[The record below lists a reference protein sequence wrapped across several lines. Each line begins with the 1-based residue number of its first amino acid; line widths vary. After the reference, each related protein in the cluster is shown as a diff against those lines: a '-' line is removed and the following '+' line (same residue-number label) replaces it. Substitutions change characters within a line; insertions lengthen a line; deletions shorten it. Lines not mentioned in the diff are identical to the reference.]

1 MGKTVTSVVSAGL
14 MIAGVIATGGLG
26 TALIVAGIAVQA
38 ASAFIFKD
46 KVPGSGYRDQSERK
60 QMLRSASAPE
70 TVVVGKTMMSG
81 LLFFAEEEE
90 GEQDENEELYMA
102 LAIASHPIHKL
113 GQIYFNDD
121 KIEDLGDNAQYE
133 FHNGRTEADPYL
145 LKHAPSWKED
155 MIGRGLAWLRLT
167 LRFDQ
172 EKFPYGVPNVKSE
185 LWGKEIYDPRTEKT
199 AWSNNGALVILDYY
213 RHYLG
218 VPDSDIDWNAFKVA
232 ADICDETVQTPDG
245 KSEPRYTLNGAYELE
260 ESPASVLEMMHK
272 CIAGEPTYIAG
283 KHGILMQVYNGP
295 ALLTIDESQIIDTVT
310 VTPELSLR
318 DATNAI
324 YGTFVDAEQQYNKTD
339 FEPVVI
345 EEWIEEDGLEIKENM
360 DYRFVTSPYQANRL
374 ANLYLRKKR
383 AGRRIQLRMNLDGY
397 AYRPGDV
404 VKLEL
409 PSLGISDLEF
419 RIADWKFHPSEGVEI
434 TLEEDGP
441 YIYEDLASKP
451 FVRPPFT
458 KLPTGGVPAP
468 INLAFVPLSVTD
480 IVQGYISWQNVASD
494 IRYNTVNI
502 LQNDKVIQ
510 SIQVPGERV
519 DINGLTRGTYRVE
532 VRAINVAGAMSAP
545 AISDFAIQAPPA
557 PIGVEITPG
566 MFSLTASPR
575 QGDSAV
581 FGYTFEFWFSEKKLA
596 NLSENEVITKT
607 NKVGQGQFWTKDNLK
622 AGTDYWFYVR
632 TVNSYGK
639 SQFVEAV
646 GQASGTPK
654 DMLDELGNNFLTAEA
669 GQIMQEQIDFSKEA
683 IAELEL
689 DTIDVK
695 QKVVSIDRDVEAVN
709 EAVMMNTKFTTEV
722 HFSLKEEVADR
733 KAEIFRIEQ
742 VQVTDREAAARWQE
756 QITAKVDYNASEIL
770 NIKDA
775 QSSYEKATAQ
785 QISQVK
791 ADVDG
796 VKSRVTT
803 VETATAD
810 LKQSQA
816 KFEQSTTA
824 EFGEMRGY
832 ITHFE
837 TSLSNVEL
845 AVSEAIMQTTAQVN
859 QHSSEL
865 LQSKA
870 DVKRIANAT
879 ATNEKATAE
888 LAESVKAHYE
898 DSQAEFVDV
907 RKSIAEK
914 DKAHSER
921 TEQVRAELGK
931 NINANKEEIDKTNK
945 ELSDISAA
953 VTTNTKAIAETDKTL
968 TELEQVSSSRFD
980 SNEATIA
987 NIQNTQAN
995 AESSQAET
1003 TLQLAAQQNE
1013 QGSELLRAKASI
1025 RETNKII
1032 VDNDK
1037 AYAQKFT
1044 QIDAQLGENG
1054 ARFTRVE
1061 EALADTQQSVAKSI
1075 ERLDARFDEQEGMIE
1090 EKMQATFKQTG
1101 DGVVTHSINI
1111 TIVHNNVKY
1120 NAAGQVISAQ
1130 VKNGKLESFI
1140 GYNAN
1145 NFAWY
1150 NPVNGKMELFM
1161 AAKNGQLFIRD
1172 LFIEDGSITN
1182 AKIGNVIQS
1191 NNYLNGRPSWIINKN
1206 GFAEFQNIKARGEI
1220 EATSGRLKNVVIE
1233 ESCDIL
1239 GKLKVENL
1247 EGNIVTVTQDVYHNL
1262 SFSHSNIVELFKV
1275 KRRTQKCFIW
1285 VQGALTPYEVIP
1297 GGSSRVENRS
1307 AFAYRAPGYDSNGGE
1322 ADIYIDGVIQ
1332 PRPNIY
1338 NMRGTSVSDTYA
1350 VNEFVLELSPGEGVA
1365 SIGIKIPRLNSETTR
1380 FIMRARI
1387 IVFPDNQDVIFN

>member
-260 ESPASVLEMMHK
+260 ESPASVLEIMHK

-345 EEWIEEDGLEIKENM
+345 EEWVEEDGLEIKENM

-404 VKLEL
+404 IKLEL

-502 LQNDKVIQ
+502 LQNGKVIQ

-566 MFSLTASPR
+566 MFSLTAYPK

-607 NKVGQGQFWTKDNLK
+607 NKVGQGNFWTQENLK
-622 AGTDYWFYVR
+622 AGHTYYFYIR
-632 TVNSYGK
+632 TINSYGK
-639 SQFVEAV
+639 SVFVEA
-646 GQASGTPK
+646 SGVPVSLPT
-654 DMLDELGNNFLTAEA
+654 DIFDDLDNTVRETEAFKQLSEELKWNTE
-669 GQIMQEQIDFSKEA
+669 S
-683 IAELEL
+683 IAELTNATYSL
-689 DTIDVK
+689 STDVLRYSANAQAGITQLQQLRVSDNEAWAQDIK
-695 QKVVSIDRDVEAVN
+695 RVYASIDENA
-709 EAVMMNTKFTTEV
+709 
-722 HFSLKEEVADR
+722 
-733 KAEIFRIEQ
+733 AE
-742 VQVTDREAAARWQE
+742 
-756 QITAKVDYNASEIL
+756 
-770 NIKDA
+770 
-775 QSSYEKATAQ
+775 
-785 QISQVK
+785 
-791 ADVDG
+791 
-796 VKSRVTT
+796 
-803 VETATAD
+803 
-810 LKQSQA
+810 
-816 KFEQSTTA
+816 
-824 EFGEMRGY
+824 
-832 ITHFE
+832 
-837 TSLSNVEL
+837 
-845 AVSEAIMQTTAQVN
+845 
-859 QHSSEL
+859 
-865 LQSKA
+865 
-870 DVKRIANAT
+870 VKRA
-879 ATNEKATAE
+879 
-888 LAESVKAHYE
+888 
-898 DSQAEFVDV
+898 
-907 RKSIAEK
+907 
-914 DKAHSER
+914 
-921 TEQVRAELGK
+921 
-931 NINANKEEIDKTNK
+931 
-945 ELSDISAA
+945 
-953 VTTNTKAIAETDKTL
+953 
-968 TELEQVSSSRFD
+968 
-980 SNEATIA
+980 
-987 NIQNTQAN
+987 QN
-995 AESSQAET
+995 S
-1003 TLQLAAQQNE
+1003 
-1013 QGSELLRAKASI
+1013 
-1025 RETNKII
+1025 I
-1032 VDNDK
+1032 VDLNK
-1037 AYAQKFT
+1037 AFAE
-1044 QIDAQLGENG
+1044 D
-1054 ARFTRVE
+1054 RTRV
-1061 EALADTQQSVAKSI
+1061 Q
-1075 ERLDARFDEQEGMIE
+1075 ARFDEQEGMIE
-1090 EKMQATFKQTG
+1090 EKMQATFKQSG

-1111 TIVHNNVKY
+1111 TIKHNGVSY

-1130 VKNGKLESFI
+1130 VKNGKLESYI

-1161 AAKNGQLFIRD
+1161 YAKNGQLFIRD

-1262 SFSHSNIVELFKV
+1262 SFSHNNIVELFKV

-1285 VQGALTPYEVIP
+1285 VQGALNPYERIP
-1297 GGSSRVENRS
+1297 NNGVKPENRS
-1307 AFAYRAPGYDSNGGE
+1307 AFAYRAPFYRNGAGA

-1332 PRPNIY
+1332 PRPSIY
-1338 NMRGTSVSDTYA
+1338 NMEDTSTSDFYA

-1365 SIGIKIPRLNSETTR
+1365 SIGIKIPQGGSETTR

>member
-1 MGKTVTSVVSAGL
+1 
-14 MIAGVIATGGLG
+14 
-26 TALIVAGIAVQA
+26 
-38 ASAFIFKD
+38 
-46 KVPGSGYRDQSERK
+46 
-60 QMLRSASAPE
+60 
-70 TVVVGKTMMSG
+70 
-81 LLFFAEEEE
+81 
-90 GEQDENEELYMA
+90 MA

-404 VKLEL
+404 IKLEL

-458 KLPTGGVPAP
+458 KLPTGGVAAP

-502 LQNDKVIQ
+502 LQNGKVIQ

-557 PIGVEITPG
+557 PISVEITPG

-607 NKVGQGQFWTKDNLK
+607 NKVGQGNFWTQENLK
-622 AGTDYWFYVR
+622 AGHTYYFYIR
-632 TVNSYGK
+632 TINSYGK
-639 SQFVEAV
+639 SVFVEASGVPVSLPTDIFDDLDNTVRETEAFKQLSEELKWNTESIAVLTNATYSLSTDVLQRSANAQAGITQLQQLRVSDNEAWAQEIKEIYSAV
-646 GQASGTPK
+646 GENKSAIRETQTSITELNKAFGQTTTEIRTELK
-654 DMLDELGNNFLTAEA
+654 TTNDATNKRIDDTNQKLGNTDKEIGRIRADVATN
-669 GQIMQEQIDFSKEA
+669 KEA
-683 IAELEL
+683 ISE
-689 DTIDVK
+689 T
-695 QKVVSIDRDVEAVN
+695 N
-709 EAVMMNTKFTTEV
+709 
-722 HFSLKEEVADR
+722 
-733 KAEIFRIEQ
+733 KAMAKSEEQ
-742 VQVTDREAAARWQE
+742 VQ
-756 QITAKVDYNASEIL
+756 
-770 NIKDA
+770 A
-775 QSSYEKATAQ
+775 QFGKQ
-785 QISQVK
+785 QGMI
-791 ADVDG
+791 
-796 VKSRVTT
+796 
-803 VETATAD
+803 
-810 LKQSQA
+810 
-816 KFEQSTTA
+816 
-824 EFGEMRGY
+824 
-832 ITHFE
+832 
-837 TSLSNVEL
+837 
-845 AVSEAIMQTTAQVN
+845 N
-859 QHSSEL
+859 Q
-865 LQSKA
+865 KM
-870 DVKRIANAT
+870 
-879 ATNEKATAE
+879 
-888 LAESVKAHYE
+888 
-898 DSQAEFVDV
+898 QAEF
-907 RKSIAEK
+907 S
-914 DKAHSER
+914 
-921 TEQVRAELGK
+921 
-931 NINANKEEIDKTNK
+931 
-945 ELSDISAA
+945 
-953 VTTNTKAIAETDKTL
+953 
-968 TELEQVSSSRFD
+968 
-980 SNEATIA
+980 
-987 NIQNTQAN
+987 
-995 AESSQAET
+995 
-1003 TLQLAAQQNE
+1003 
-1013 QGSELLRAKASI
+1013 
-1025 RETNKII
+1025 
-1032 VDNDK
+1032 
-1037 AYAQKFT
+1037 
-1044 QIDAQLGENG
+1044 
-1054 ARFTRVE
+1054 
-1061 EALADTQQSVAKSI
+1061 
-1075 ERLDARFDEQEGMIE
+1075 
-1090 EKMQATFKQTG
+1090 QTG

-1161 AAKNGQLFIRD
+1161 YAKNGQLFIRD

-1247 EGNIVTVTQDVYHNL
+1247 EGNTVTVTQDVYHNL
-1262 SFSHSNIVELFKV
+1262 SFSHNNIVELFKV

-1285 VQGALTPYEVIP
+1285 VQGALNPYERIP
-1297 GGSSRVENRS
+1297 NNGVKPENRS
-1307 AFAYRAPGYDSNGGE
+1307 AFAYRAPMYRNGAGV

-1332 PRPNIY
+1332 PRPSIY
-1338 NMRGTSVSDTYA
+1338 NMEDTATSDFYA

-1365 SIGIKIPRLNSETTR
+1365 SIGIKIPQGGSETTR

>member
-295 ALLTIDESQIIDTVT
+295 ALLIIDESQIIDTVT

-557 PIGVEITPG
+557 PIGVEITSG
-566 MFSLTASPR
+566 MFSLTAYPK

-607 NKVGQGQFWTKDNLK
+607 NKVGQGNFWTQENLK
-622 AGTDYWFYVR
+622 AGHTYYFYIR
-632 TVNSYGK
+632 TINSYGK
-639 SQFVEAV
+639 SVFVEASGVPVSLPTDIFDDLDNTVRETEAFKQLSEELKWNTESIAVLTNATYSLSTDVLQRSANAQAGITQLQQLRVSDNEARAQEIKEIYSAV
-646 GQASGTPK
+646 GENKSAIKETQTSITK
-654 DMLDELGNNFLTAEA
+654 LDEAFGQRFTAIRTDMDKA
-669 GQIMQEQIDFSKEA
+669 QADIMSNSQA
-683 IAELEL
+683 ISNTNKAFAENK
-689 DTIDVK
+689 T
-695 QKVVSIDRDVEAVN
+695 
-709 EAVMMNTKFTTEV
+709 
-722 HFSLKEEVADR
+722 
-733 KAEIFRIEQ
+733 Q
-742 VQVTDREAAARWQE
+742 VQ
-756 QITAKVDYNASEIL
+756 AK
-770 NIKDA
+770 
-775 QSSYEKATAQ
+775 
-785 QISQVK
+785 
-791 ADVDG
+791 
-796 VKSRVTT
+796 
-803 VETATAD
+803 
-810 LKQSQA
+810 
-816 KFEQSTTA
+816 
-824 EFGEMRGY
+824 
-832 ITHFE
+832 
-837 TSLSNVEL
+837 
-845 AVSEAIMQTTAQVN
+845 
-859 QHSSEL
+859 
-865 LQSKA
+865 
-870 DVKRIANAT
+870 
-879 ATNEKATAE
+879 
-888 LAESVKAHYE
+888 
-898 DSQAEFVDV
+898 
-907 RKSIAEK
+907 
-914 DKAHSER
+914 
-921 TEQVRAELGK
+921 
-931 NINANKEEIDKTNK
+931 
-945 ELSDISAA
+945 
-953 VTTNTKAIAETDKTL
+953 
-968 TELEQVSSSRFD
+968 
-980 SNEATIA
+980 
-987 NIQNTQAN
+987 
-995 AESSQAET
+995 
-1003 TLQLAAQQNE
+1003 
-1013 QGSELLRAKASI
+1013 
-1025 RETNKII
+1025 
-1032 VDNDK
+1032 
-1037 AYAQKFT
+1037 
-1044 QIDAQLGENG
+1044 
-1054 ARFTRVE
+1054 
-1061 EALADTQQSVAKSI
+1061 
-1075 ERLDARFDEQEGMIE
+1075 FDEQEGMIQ

-1130 VKNGKLESFI
+1130 VKNGKLESYI

-1161 AAKNGQLFIRD
+1161 YVKNGQMFMREAFINEAWLNSVVVTEYIKSGD
-1172 LFIEDGSITN
+1172 YAPGKSGFLIDGKTSNIEMNKGIFRGELDIGTNKTGAHTVITN
-1182 AKIGNVIQS
+1182 ERIAVYGDK
-1191 NNYLNGRPSWIINKN
+1191 
-1206 GFAEFQNIKARGEI
+1206 GEI
-1220 EATSGRLKNVVIE
+1220 RVEIGR
-1233 ESCDIL
+1233 IL
-1239 GKLKVENL
+1239 G
-1247 EGNIVTVTQDVYHNL
+1247 
-1262 SFSHSNIVELFKV
+1262 
-1275 KRRTQKCFIW
+1275 R
-1285 VQGALTPYEVIP
+1285 
-1297 GGSSRVENRS
+1297 
-1307 AFAYRAPGYDSNGGE
+1307 
-1322 ADIYIDGVIQ
+1322 
-1332 PRPNIY
+1332 
-1338 NMRGTSVSDTYA
+1338 
-1350 VNEFVLELSPGEGVA
+1350 
-1365 SIGIKIPRLNSETTR
+1365 
-1380 FIMRARI
+1380 
-1387 IVFPDNQDVIFN
+1387 

>member
-102 LAIASHPIHKL
+102 LALASHPIHKL

-121 KIEDLGDNAQYE
+121 KIEDLGNNAQYE
-133 FHNGRTEADPYL
+133 LHNGRTEADPYL

-283 KHGILMQVYNGP
+283 KHGILMQIYNGP

-404 VKLEL
+404 IKLEL

-458 KLPTGGVPAP
+458 KLPTGGVAAP

-502 LQNDKVIQ
+502 LQNGKVIQ

-566 MFSLTASPR
+566 MFSLTAYPK

-607 NKVGQGQFWTKDNLK
+607 NKVGQGNFWTQENLK
-622 AGTDYWFYVR
+622 AGHTYYFYIR
-632 TVNSYGK
+632 TINSYGK
-639 SQFVEAV
+639 SVFVEASGVPVSLPTDIFDDLDNTVRETEAFKQLSEELKWNTESIAVLTNATYSLSTDVLQRSANAQAGITQLQQLRVSDNEARAQEIKEIYSAV
-646 GQASGTPK
+646 GENKSAIEETQTSITK
-654 DMLDELGNNFLTAEA
+654 LDEAFGQRFTAIRTDMDNA
-669 GQIMQEQIDFSKEA
+669 QADIISNSQA
-683 IAELEL
+683 ISNTNKAFAENK
-689 DTIDVK
+689 T
-695 QKVVSIDRDVEAVN
+695 
-709 EAVMMNTKFTTEV
+709 
-722 HFSLKEEVADR
+722 
-733 KAEIFRIEQ
+733 Q
-742 VQVTDREAAARWQE
+742 VQ
-756 QITAKVDYNASEIL
+756 AK
-770 NIKDA
+770 
-775 QSSYEKATAQ
+775 
-785 QISQVK
+785 
-791 ADVDG
+791 
-796 VKSRVTT
+796 
-803 VETATAD
+803 
-810 LKQSQA
+810 
-816 KFEQSTTA
+816 
-824 EFGEMRGY
+824 
-832 ITHFE
+832 
-837 TSLSNVEL
+837 
-845 AVSEAIMQTTAQVN
+845 
-859 QHSSEL
+859 
-865 LQSKA
+865 
-870 DVKRIANAT
+870 
-879 ATNEKATAE
+879 
-888 LAESVKAHYE
+888 
-898 DSQAEFVDV
+898 
-907 RKSIAEK
+907 
-914 DKAHSER
+914 
-921 TEQVRAELGK
+921 
-931 NINANKEEIDKTNK
+931 
-945 ELSDISAA
+945 
-953 VTTNTKAIAETDKTL
+953 
-968 TELEQVSSSRFD
+968 
-980 SNEATIA
+980 
-987 NIQNTQAN
+987 
-995 AESSQAET
+995 
-1003 TLQLAAQQNE
+1003 
-1013 QGSELLRAKASI
+1013 
-1025 RETNKII
+1025 
-1032 VDNDK
+1032 
-1037 AYAQKFT
+1037 
-1044 QIDAQLGENG
+1044 
-1054 ARFTRVE
+1054 
-1061 EALADTQQSVAKSI
+1061 
-1075 ERLDARFDEQEGMIE
+1075 FDEQEGMIQ
-1090 EKMQATFKQTG
+1090 EKMQATFEQSG

-1111 TIVHNNVKY
+1111 TIKHNNVSY

-1130 VKNGKLESFI
+1130 VKNGKLESYI

-1161 AAKNGQLFIRD
+1161 AAKNGQFFIREAFLDKANVREMVLSEAIKSKNYELGKDGFNIDANTGNAEFNNATFRGTIDGADGNFKGTVYAERLIGDVSTSYVIKGSESEGTYGSYQTQVTSSKVIYAGGMPYDVMITIPLVIVMGEATD
-1172 LFIEDGSITN
+1172 LSSVMVSIVVDGEKKYLDVANIAGQ
-1182 AKIGNVIQS
+1182 AKGLHKYTYSHSFSQYSFKIPAGRKNVEI
-1191 NNYLNGRPSWIINKN
+1191 IIN
-1206 GFAEFQNIKARGEI
+1206 G
-1220 EATSGRLKNVVIE
+1220 
-1233 ESCDIL
+1233 
-1239 GKLKVENL
+1239 
-1247 EGNIVTVTQDVYHNL
+1247 
-1262 SFSHSNIVELFKV
+1262 
-1275 KRRTQKCFIW
+1275 
-1285 VQGALTPYEVIP
+1285 
-1297 GGSSRVENRS
+1297 
-1307 AFAYRAPGYDSNGGE
+1307 
-1322 ADIYIDGVIQ
+1322 
-1332 PRPNIY
+1332 
-1338 NMRGTSVSDTYA
+1338 
-1350 VNEFVLELSPGEGVA
+1350 
-1365 SIGIKIPRLNSETTR
+1365 ETTGKGYVHVKLFDCLITASKSNSSSFR
-1380 FIMRARI
+1380 
-1387 IVFPDNQDVIFN
+1387 NS

>member
-133 FHNGRTEADPYL
+133 FHNGRTEVDPYL
-145 LKHAPSWKED
+145 LKKAPSWKED

-199 AWSNNGALVILDYY
+199 EWSNNGALVILDYY

-218 VPDSDIDWNAFKVA
+218 VPDSDIDWDAFKSA

-245 KSEPRYTLNGAYELE
+245 KNEPRYTLNGAYELE

-458 KLPTGGVPAP
+458 KLPTGGVAAP

-502 LQNDKVIQ
+502 LQNGKVIQ

-532 VRAINVAGAMSAP
+532 VRAINVAGAMSSP
-545 AISDFAIQAPPA
+545 AISDFAIQAPPS

-566 MFSLTASPR
+566 MFSLTASPK

-607 NKVGQGQFWTKDNLK
+607 NKVGQGNFWTQENLK
-622 AGTDYWFYVR
+622 AGHTYYFYIR
-632 TVNSYGK
+632 TINSYGK
-639 SQFVEAV
+639 SVFVEA
-646 GQASGTPK
+646 SGVPVSLPS
-654 DMLDELGNNFLTAEA
+654 DIFDDLDNTVRETDAF
-669 GQIMQEQIDFSKEA
+669 K
-683 IAELEL
+683 EL
-689 DTIDVK
+689 DKKLD
-695 QKVVSIDRDVEAVN
+695 
-709 EAVMMNTKFTTEV
+709 
-722 HFSLKEEVADR
+722 
-733 KAEIFRIEQ
+733 
-742 VQVTDREAAARWQE
+742 W
-756 QITAKVDYNASEIL
+756 NA
-770 NIKDA
+770 
-775 QSSYEKATAQ
+775 
-785 QISQVK
+785 
-791 ADVDG
+791 
-796 VKSRVTT
+796 
-803 VETATAD
+803 ETAIILSNED
-810 LKQSQA
+810 SRLSRRLLVSHGQSQA
-816 KFEQSTTA
+816 GIK
-824 EFGEMRGY
+824 
-832 ITHFE
+832 
-837 TSLSNVEL
+837 EL
-845 AVSEAIMQTTAQVN
+845 W
-859 QHSSEL
+859 
-865 LQSKA
+865 
-870 DVKRIANAT
+870 
-879 ATNEKATAE
+879 
-888 LAESVKAHYE
+888 
-898 DSQAEFVDV
+898 
-907 RKSIAEK
+907 
-914 DKAHSER
+914 
-921 TEQVRAELGK
+921 QVRATDNEAWAQGVK
-931 NINANKEEIDKTNK
+931 EIYSAVGDNKSAIKETQTSITKLDEAFGQRFTEIRTEMDKAQADIVSNSTAISNTNK
-945 ELSDISAA
+945 AF
-953 VTTNTKAIAETDKTL
+953 AENKT
-968 TELEQVSSSRFD
+968 QV
-980 SNEATIA
+980 
-987 NIQNTQAN
+987 QA
-995 AESSQAET
+995 
-1003 TLQLAAQQNE
+1003 
-1013 QGSELLRAKASI
+1013 K
-1025 RETNKII
+1025 
-1032 VDNDK
+1032 
-1037 AYAQKFT
+1037 
-1044 QIDAQLGENG
+1044 
-1054 ARFTRVE
+1054 
-1061 EALADTQQSVAKSI
+1061 
-1075 ERLDARFDEQEGMIE
+1075 FDEQEGLIQ
-1090 EKMQATFKQTG
+1090 EKMQATFEQSG

-1130 VKNGKLESFI
+1130 VKNGKLESFF

-1150 NPVNGKMELFM
+1150 NPANGKMELFM
-1161 AAKNGQLFIRD
+1161 YAKNGQLFIRD

-1182 AKIGNVIQS
+1182 AKIGNVIQ
-1191 NNYLNGRPSWIINKN
+1191 
-1206 GFAEFQNIKARGEI
+1206 
-1220 EATSGRLKNVVIE
+1220 
-1233 ESCDIL
+1233 
-1239 GKLKVENL
+1239 
-1247 EGNIVTVTQDVYHNL
+1247 
-1262 SFSHSNIVELFKV
+1262 
-1275 KRRTQKCFIW
+1275 
-1285 VQGALTPYEVIP
+1285 
-1297 GGSSRVENRS
+1297 
-1307 AFAYRAPGYDSNGGE
+1307 
-1322 ADIYIDGVIQ
+1322 
-1332 PRPNIY
+1332 
-1338 NMRGTSVSDTYA
+1338 
-1350 VNEFVLELSPGEGVA
+1350 
-1365 SIGIKIPRLNSETTR
+1365 
-1380 FIMRARI
+1380 
-1387 IVFPDNQDVIFN
+1387 

>member
-60 QMLRSASAPE
+60 QMLRSASSPE

-145 LKHAPSWKED
+145 LKNAPSWKED

-218 VPDSDIDWNAFKVA
+218 VPDSDIDWDAFKSA

-245 KSEPRYTLNGAYELE
+245 NSEPRYTLNGAYELE

-283 KHGILMQVYNGP
+283 KHGIMMQVYNGP

-345 EEWIEEDGLEIKENM
+345 DEWIEEDGLEIKENM

-404 VKLEL
+404 IKLEL

-494 IRYNTVNI
+494 VRYNTVNI
-502 LQNDKVIQ
+502 LQNGKVIQ

-545 AISDFAIQAPPA
+545 AISDFSIQAPPA

-566 MFSLTASPR
+566 MFSLTASPK

-581 FGYTFEFWFSEKKLA
+581 FGYTFEFWFSEKKLT
-596 NLSENEVITKT
+596 NLSENEVINKA
-607 NKVGQGQFWTKDNLK
+607 NKVGQGNFWTQENLK
-622 AGTDYWFYVR
+622 AGHTYYFYIR
-632 TVNSYGK
+632 TINSYGK
-639 SQFVEAV
+639 SVFVEA
-646 GQASGTPK
+646 SGIPVSLPS
-654 DMLDELGNNFLTAEA
+654 DIFDDLDNTVRETDAF
-669 GQIMQEQIDFSKEA
+669 K
-683 IAELEL
+683 EL
-689 DTIDVK
+689 DNKLD
-695 QKVVSIDRDVEAVN
+695 
-709 EAVMMNTKFTTEV
+709 
-722 HFSLKEEVADR
+722 
-733 KAEIFRIEQ
+733 
-742 VQVTDREAAARWQE
+742 W
-756 QITAKVDYNASEIL
+756 NA
-770 NIKDA
+770 
-775 QSSYEKATAQ
+775 
-785 QISQVK
+785 
-791 ADVDG
+791 
-796 VKSRVTT
+796 
-803 VETATAD
+803 ETAIILSNAD
-810 LKQSQA
+810 SQLSRSMLMKHGQSQA
-816 KFEQSTTA
+816 
-824 EFGEMRGY
+824 GIR
-832 ITHFE
+832 
-837 TSLSNVEL
+837 EL
-845 AVSEAIMQTTAQVN
+845 W
-859 QHSSEL
+859 
-865 LQSKA
+865 
-870 DVKRIANAT
+870 
-879 ATNEKATAE
+879 
-888 LAESVKAHYE
+888 
-898 DSQAEFVDV
+898 
-907 RKSIAEK
+907 
-914 DKAHSER
+914 
-921 TEQVRAELGK
+921 QVRATDNEAWAQEVKEIYSAVGD
-931 NINANKEEIDKTNK
+931 NKSAIKETQTSITKLDEAIGQRFTEIRTKVDQAEADIVSNSQAISNTNK
-945 ELSDISAA
+945 AF
-953 VTTNTKAIAETDKTL
+953 AENKT
-968 TELEQVSSSRFD
+968 QV
-980 SNEATIA
+980 
-987 NIQNTQAN
+987 QA
-995 AESSQAET
+995 
-1003 TLQLAAQQNE
+1003 
-1013 QGSELLRAKASI
+1013 K
-1025 RETNKII
+1025 
-1032 VDNDK
+1032 
-1037 AYAQKFT
+1037 
-1044 QIDAQLGENG
+1044 
-1054 ARFTRVE
+1054 
-1061 EALADTQQSVAKSI
+1061 
-1075 ERLDARFDEQEGMIE
+1075 FDEQEGLIQ
-1090 EKMQATFKQTG
+1090 EKMQATFEQSG

-1161 AAKNGQLFIRD
+1161 YVKNGQMFMREAFINEAWLNSVVVTEYIKSGD
-1172 LFIEDGSITN
+1172 YVPGNDGFLIDGKTGNIEMNKGTFRGELDIGTNKTGAHTVITN
-1182 AKIGNVIQS
+1182 ERIAVYGDKGELRIEIGKI
-1191 NNYLNGRPSWIINKN
+1191 
-1206 GFAEFQNIKARGEI
+1206 
-1220 EATSGRLKNVVIE
+1220 T
-1233 ESCDIL
+1233 
-1239 GKLKVENL
+1239 
-1247 EGNIVTVTQDVYHNL
+1247 
-1262 SFSHSNIVELFKV
+1262 
-1275 KRRTQKCFIW
+1275 
-1285 VQGALTPYEVIP
+1285 
-1297 GGSSRVENRS
+1297 
-1307 AFAYRAPGYDSNGGE
+1307 
-1322 ADIYIDGVIQ
+1322 GV
-1332 PRPNIY
+1332 
-1338 NMRGTSVSDTYA
+1338 
-1350 VNEFVLELSPGEGVA
+1350 
-1365 SIGIKIPRLNSETTR
+1365 
-1380 FIMRARI
+1380 
-1387 IVFPDNQDVIFN
+1387 

>member
-218 VPDSDIDWNAFKVA
+218 VPDSDIDWDAFKSA

-295 ALLTIDESQIIDTVT
+295 ALLIIDESQIIDTVT

-409 PSLGISDLEF
+409 PSLGISELEF

-468 INLAFVPLSVTD
+468 INLAFAPLSVTD

-502 LQNDKVIQ
+502 LQNGKVIQ

-557 PIGVEITPG
+557 PISVEITPG

-607 NKVGQGQFWTKDNLK
+607 NKVGQGNFWTQENLK
-622 AGTDYWFYVR
+622 AGHTYYFYIR
-632 TVNSYGK
+632 TINSYGK
-639 SQFVEAV
+639 SVFVEASGV
-646 GQASGTPK
+646 PVSLPTDIFDDLDNTVRETEAFKQLSEELKWNTESIAVLTNATYSLSTDVLRYSANAQAGITQLQQLRVS
-654 DMLDELGNNFLTAEA
+654 DNEA
-669 GQIMQEQIDFSKEA
+669 WAQDIKRVYA
-683 IAELEL
+683 
-689 DTIDVK
+689 
-695 QKVVSIDRDVEAVN
+695 SIDENA
-709 EAVMMNTKFTTEV
+709 
-722 HFSLKEEVADR
+722 
-733 KAEIFRIEQ
+733 AE
-742 VQVTDREAAARWQE
+742 
-756 QITAKVDYNASEIL
+756 
-770 NIKDA
+770 
-775 QSSYEKATAQ
+775 
-785 QISQVK
+785 
-791 ADVDG
+791 
-796 VKSRVTT
+796 
-803 VETATAD
+803 
-810 LKQSQA
+810 
-816 KFEQSTTA
+816 
-824 EFGEMRGY
+824 
-832 ITHFE
+832 
-837 TSLSNVEL
+837 
-845 AVSEAIMQTTAQVN
+845 
-859 QHSSEL
+859 
-865 LQSKA
+865 
-870 DVKRIANAT
+870 VKRA
-879 ATNEKATAE
+879 
-888 LAESVKAHYE
+888 
-898 DSQAEFVDV
+898 
-907 RKSIAEK
+907 
-914 DKAHSER
+914 
-921 TEQVRAELGK
+921 
-931 NINANKEEIDKTNK
+931 
-945 ELSDISAA
+945 
-953 VTTNTKAIAETDKTL
+953 
-968 TELEQVSSSRFD
+968 
-980 SNEATIA
+980 
-987 NIQNTQAN
+987 QN
-995 AESSQAET
+995 S
-1003 TLQLAAQQNE
+1003 
-1013 QGSELLRAKASI
+1013 
-1025 RETNKII
+1025 I
-1032 VDNDK
+1032 VDLNK
-1037 AYAQKFT
+1037 AFAE
-1044 QIDAQLGENG
+1044 D
-1054 ARFTRVE
+1054 RTRV
-1061 EALADTQQSVAKSI
+1061 Q
-1075 ERLDARFDEQEGMIE
+1075 ARFDEQEGMIE
-1090 EKMQATFKQTG
+1090 EKMQAMFEQSG

-1111 TIVHNNVKY
+1111 TIKHNGVSY

-1161 AAKNGQLFIRD
+1161 YAKNGQLFIRD

-1191 NNYLNGRPSWIINKN
+1191 NNYVAGKSGWITNKN

-1285 VQGALTPYEVIP
+1285 VQGALNPYERIP
-1297 GGSSRVENRS
+1297 NNGVKPENRS
-1307 AFAYRAPGYDSNGGE
+1307 AFAYRAPFYRNGAGA

-1332 PRPNIY
+1332 PRPSIY
-1338 NMRGTSVSDTYA
+1338 NMEDTSTSDFYA

-1365 SIGIKIPRLNSETTR
+1365 SIGIKIPQGGSETTR

>member
-121 KIEDLGDNAQYE
+121 KIEDLGNNAQYE

-145 LKHAPSWKED
+145 LKNAPSWKED

-185 LWGKEIYDPRTEKT
+185 LWGKEIYDPRTEKI

-218 VPDSDIDWNAFKVA
+218 VPDSDIDWDAFKSA

-345 EEWIEEDGLEIKENM
+345 DEWIEEDGLEIKENM

-451 FVRPPFT
+451 FIRPPFT

-468 INLAFVPLSVTD
+468 INLAFAPLSVTD

-566 MFSLTASPR
+566 MFSLTASPK

-607 NKVGQGQFWTKDNLK
+607 NKVGQGNFWTQENLK
-622 AGTDYWFYVR
+622 AGHTYYFYIR
-632 TVNSYGK
+632 TINSYGK
-639 SQFVEAV
+639 SVFVEAPGIPVSLPSDIFDDLDNTVRETEAFKELDKKLDWSAETAIILSNASHRNFRQLLIKHAESQAGISELWQANVTQEEAWAQEVKEIYSAV
-646 GQASGTPK
+646 GDNTSTIEETQTSITK
-654 DMLDELGNNFLTAEA
+654 LDEAIGQRFTEIRTKVDQAEA
-669 GQIMQEQIDFSKEA
+669 DIVSNSQA
-683 IAELEL
+683 ISNTNKAFAENK
-689 DTIDVK
+689 T
-695 QKVVSIDRDVEAVN
+695 
-709 EAVMMNTKFTTEV
+709 
-722 HFSLKEEVADR
+722 
-733 KAEIFRIEQ
+733 Q
-742 VQVTDREAAARWQE
+742 V
-756 QITAKVDYNASEIL
+756 
-770 NIKDA
+770 
-775 QSSYEKATAQ
+775 
-785 QISQVK
+785 
-791 ADVDG
+791 
-796 VKSRVTT
+796 
-803 VETATAD
+803 
-810 LKQSQA
+810 QA
-816 KFEQSTTA
+816 KF
-824 EFGEMRGY
+824 
-832 ITHFE
+832 
-837 TSLSNVEL
+837 
-845 AVSEAIMQTTAQVN
+845 
-859 QHSSEL
+859 
-865 LQSKA
+865 
-870 DVKRIANAT
+870 
-879 ATNEKATAE
+879 
-888 LAESVKAHYE
+888 
-898 DSQAEFVDV
+898 
-907 RKSIAEK
+907 
-914 DKAHSER
+914 
-921 TEQVRAELGK
+921 
-931 NINANKEEIDKTNK
+931 
-945 ELSDISAA
+945 
-953 VTTNTKAIAETDKTL
+953 
-968 TELEQVSSSRFD
+968 
-980 SNEATIA
+980 
-987 NIQNTQAN
+987 
-995 AESSQAET
+995 
-1003 TLQLAAQQNE
+1003 
-1013 QGSELLRAKASI
+1013 
-1025 RETNKII
+1025 
-1032 VDNDK
+1032 
-1037 AYAQKFT
+1037 
-1044 QIDAQLGENG
+1044 
-1054 ARFTRVE
+1054 
-1061 EALADTQQSVAKSI
+1061 
-1075 ERLDARFDEQEGMIE
+1075 DEQAGVIQ
-1090 EKMQATFKQTG
+1090 EKMQATFEQSG

-1161 AAKNGQLFIRD
+1161 YAKNGQLFMREV
-1172 LFIEDGSITN
+1172 FIN
-1182 AKIGNVIQS
+1182 
-1191 NNYLNGRPSWIINKN
+1191 
-1206 GFAEFQNIKARGEI
+1206 
-1220 EATSGRLKNVVIE
+1220 EA
-1233 ESCDIL
+1233 
-1239 GKLKVENL
+1239 
-1247 EGNIVTVTQDVYHNL
+1247 
-1262 SFSHSNIVELFKV
+1262 
-1275 KRRTQKCFIW
+1275 
-1285 VQGALTPYEVIP
+1285 
-1297 GGSSRVENRS
+1297 
-1307 AFAYRAPGYDSNGGE
+1307 
-1322 ADIYIDGVIQ
+1322 
-1332 PRPNIY
+1332 
-1338 NMRGTSVSDTYA
+1338 
-1350 VNEFVLELSPGEGVA
+1350 
-1365 SIGIKIPRLNSETTR
+1365 
-1380 FIMRARI
+1380 
-1387 IVFPDNQDVIFN
+1387 

>member
-404 VKLEL
+404 IKLEL

-458 KLPTGGVPAP
+458 KLPTGGVAAP

-502 LQNDKVIQ
+502 LQNGKVIQ

-545 AISDFAIQAPPA
+545 SISDFAIQAPPA

-581 FGYTFEFWFSEKKLA
+581 FGYTFEFWFSEKKLTS
-596 NLSENEVITKT
+596 LSENEVITKT
-607 NKVGQGQFWTKDNLK
+607 NKVGQGNFWTQENLK
-622 AGTDYWFYVR
+622 AGHTYYFYIR
-632 TVNSYGK
+632 TINSYGK
-639 SQFVEAV
+639 SVFVEA
-646 GQASGTPK
+646 SGVPVSLPT
-654 DMLDELGNNFLTAEA
+654 DIFDDLD
-669 GQIMQEQIDFSKEA
+669 
-683 IAELEL
+683 
-689 DTIDVK
+689 
-695 QKVVSIDRDVEAVN
+695 
-709 EAVMMNTKFTTEV
+709 NT
-722 HFSLKEEVADR
+722 
-733 KAEIFRIEQ
+733 
-742 VQVTDREAAARWQE
+742 
-756 QITAKVDYNASEIL
+756 
-770 NIKDA
+770 
-775 QSSYEKATAQ
+775 
-785 QISQVK
+785 
-791 ADVDG
+791 
-796 VKSRVTT
+796 
-803 VETATAD
+803 
-810 LKQSQA
+810 
-816 KFEQSTTA
+816 
-824 EFGEMRGY
+824 
-832 ITHFE
+832 
-837 TSLSNVEL
+837 
-845 AVSEAIMQTTAQVN
+845 
-859 QHSSEL
+859 
-865 LQSKA
+865 
-870 DVKRIANAT
+870 
-879 ATNEKATAE
+879 
-888 LAESVKAHYE
+888 
-898 DSQAEFVDV
+898 
-907 RKSIAEK
+907 
-914 DKAHSER
+914 
-921 TEQVRAELGK
+921 
-931 NINANKEEIDKTNK
+931 
-945 ELSDISAA
+945 
-953 VTTNTKAIAETDKTL
+953 
-968 TELEQVSSSRFD
+968 
-980 SNEATIA
+980 
-987 NIQNTQAN
+987 
-995 AESSQAET
+995 
-1003 TLQLAAQQNE
+1003 
-1013 QGSELLRAKASI
+1013 I
-1025 RETNKII
+1025 RETEAFKQLSEELKWNTESIAVLTNATYSLSTDVLQRSANAQAGITQLQQLRVSDNEAWAQDIKRVYASIE
-1032 VDNDK
+1032 DNDK
-1037 AYAQKFT
+1037 ALRAEIKETQTSITELNKAFGQTTTEIRTELKTTNDATNKRIDDTNQK
-1044 QIDAQLGENG
+1044 LGNTDKEVGRIRADVATNK
-1054 ARFTRVE
+1054 
-1061 EALADTQQSVAKSI
+1061 EAISETNKAMAKS
-1075 ERLDARFDEQEGMIE
+1075 EEQVQAQFGKQQGMINQ
-1090 EKMQATFKQTG
+1090 KMQAEFSQTG

-1130 VKNGKLESFI
+1130 VKNGKLESYI

-1161 AAKNGQLFIRD
+1161 YVKNGQMFMREAFINEAWLNSVVVTEYIKSGD
-1172 LFIEDGSITN
+1172 YAPGKSGFLIDGKTSNIEMNKGIFRGELDIGTNKTGAHTVITN
-1182 AKIGNVIQS
+1182 ERIAVYGDK
-1191 NNYLNGRPSWIINKN
+1191 
-1206 GFAEFQNIKARGEI
+1206 GEI
-1220 EATSGRLKNVVIE
+1220 RVEIGR
-1233 ESCDIL
+1233 IL
-1239 GKLKVENL
+1239 G
-1247 EGNIVTVTQDVYHNL
+1247 
-1262 SFSHSNIVELFKV
+1262 
-1275 KRRTQKCFIW
+1275 R
-1285 VQGALTPYEVIP
+1285 
-1297 GGSSRVENRS
+1297 
-1307 AFAYRAPGYDSNGGE
+1307 
-1322 ADIYIDGVIQ
+1322 
-1332 PRPNIY
+1332 
-1338 NMRGTSVSDTYA
+1338 
-1350 VNEFVLELSPGEGVA
+1350 
-1365 SIGIKIPRLNSETTR
+1365 
-1380 FIMRARI
+1380 
-1387 IVFPDNQDVIFN
+1387 

>member
-345 EEWIEEDGLEIKENM
+345 EEWVEEDGLEIKENM

-404 VKLEL
+404 IKLEL

-502 LQNDKVIQ
+502 LQNGKVIQ

-566 MFSLTASPR
+566 MFSLTAYPK

-607 NKVGQGQFWTKDNLK
+607 NKVGQGNFWTQENLK
-622 AGTDYWFYVR
+622 AGHTYYFYIR
-632 TVNSYGK
+632 TINSYGK
-639 SQFVEAV
+639 SVFVEA
-646 GQASGTPK
+646 SGVPVSLPT
-654 DMLDELGNNFLTAEA
+654 DIFDDLDNTVRETEAFKQLSEELKWNTE
-669 GQIMQEQIDFSKEA
+669 S
-683 IAELEL
+683 IAELTNATYSL
-689 DTIDVK
+689 STDVLRYSANAQAGITQLQQLRVSDNEAWAQDIK
-695 QKVVSIDRDVEAVN
+695 RVYASIDENA
-709 EAVMMNTKFTTEV
+709 
-722 HFSLKEEVADR
+722 
-733 KAEIFRIEQ
+733 AE
-742 VQVTDREAAARWQE
+742 
-756 QITAKVDYNASEIL
+756 
-770 NIKDA
+770 
-775 QSSYEKATAQ
+775 
-785 QISQVK
+785 
-791 ADVDG
+791 
-796 VKSRVTT
+796 
-803 VETATAD
+803 
-810 LKQSQA
+810 
-816 KFEQSTTA
+816 
-824 EFGEMRGY
+824 
-832 ITHFE
+832 
-837 TSLSNVEL
+837 
-845 AVSEAIMQTTAQVN
+845 
-859 QHSSEL
+859 
-865 LQSKA
+865 
-870 DVKRIANAT
+870 VKRA
-879 ATNEKATAE
+879 
-888 LAESVKAHYE
+888 
-898 DSQAEFVDV
+898 
-907 RKSIAEK
+907 
-914 DKAHSER
+914 
-921 TEQVRAELGK
+921 
-931 NINANKEEIDKTNK
+931 
-945 ELSDISAA
+945 
-953 VTTNTKAIAETDKTL
+953 
-968 TELEQVSSSRFD
+968 
-980 SNEATIA
+980 
-987 NIQNTQAN
+987 QN
-995 AESSQAET
+995 S
-1003 TLQLAAQQNE
+1003 
-1013 QGSELLRAKASI
+1013 
-1025 RETNKII
+1025 I
-1032 VDNDK
+1032 VDLNK
-1037 AYAQKFT
+1037 AFAE
-1044 QIDAQLGENG
+1044 D
-1054 ARFTRVE
+1054 RTRV
-1061 EALADTQQSVAKSI
+1061 Q
-1075 ERLDARFDEQEGMIE
+1075 ARFDEQEGMIE
-1090 EKMQATFKQTG
+1090 EKMQATFKQSG

-1111 TIVHNNVKY
+1111 TIKHNGVNY

-1161 AAKNGQLFIRD
+1161 YAKNGQLFIRD

-1191 NNYLNGRPSWIINKN
+1191 NNYVAGKSGWIINKN
-1206 GFAEFQNIKARGEI
+1206 GFAELQNIKARGEI

-1262 SFSHSNIVELFKV
+1262 SFSHNNIVELFKV

-1285 VQGALTPYEVIP
+1285 VQGALNPYERIP
-1297 GGSSRVENRS
+1297 NNGVKPENRS
-1307 AFAYRAPGYDSNGGE
+1307 AFAYRAPFYRNGAGA

-1332 PRPNIY
+1332 PRPGIY
-1338 NMRGTSVSDTYA
+1338 NMEDTPTSDFYA

-1365 SIGIKIPRLNSETTR
+1365 SIGIKIPQGGSETTR

>member
-46 KVPGSGYRDQSERK
+46 KVLGSGYRDQSERK

-121 KIEDLGDNAQYE
+121 KIEDLGNNAQYE
-133 FHNGRTEADPYL
+133 FHNDRTEADPYL

-218 VPDSDIDWNAFKVA
+218 VPDSDIDWDAFKSA

-545 AISDFAIQAPPA
+545 AISDFAIQAPPV

-581 FGYTFEFWFSEKKLA
+581 FGYTFEFWFSEKKLT

-607 NKVGQGQFWTKDNLK
+607 NKIGQGNFWTQENLK
-622 AGTDYWFYVR
+622 AGHTYYFYIR
-632 TVNSYGK
+632 TINSYGK
-639 SQFVEAV
+639 SAFIE
-646 GQASGTPK
+646 ASGIPNSLPN
-654 DMLDELGNNFLTAEA
+654 DLLDEVDEKVRDSEA
-669 GQIMQEQIDFSKEA
+669 FKQLSEELKWNTES
-683 IAELEL
+683 IAELTNATYSL
-689 DTIDVK
+689 STDVLRYSANAQAGITQLQQLRVSDNEAWAQDIK
-695 QKVVSIDRDVEAVN
+695 RVYASIDENA
-709 EAVMMNTKFTTEV
+709 
-722 HFSLKEEVADR
+722 
-733 KAEIFRIEQ
+733 AE
-742 VQVTDREAAARWQE
+742 
-756 QITAKVDYNASEIL
+756 
-770 NIKDA
+770 
-775 QSSYEKATAQ
+775 
-785 QISQVK
+785 
-791 ADVDG
+791 
-796 VKSRVTT
+796 
-803 VETATAD
+803 
-810 LKQSQA
+810 
-816 KFEQSTTA
+816 
-824 EFGEMRGY
+824 
-832 ITHFE
+832 
-837 TSLSNVEL
+837 
-845 AVSEAIMQTTAQVN
+845 
-859 QHSSEL
+859 
-865 LQSKA
+865 
-870 DVKRIANAT
+870 VKRA
-879 ATNEKATAE
+879 
-888 LAESVKAHYE
+888 
-898 DSQAEFVDV
+898 
-907 RKSIAEK
+907 
-914 DKAHSER
+914 
-921 TEQVRAELGK
+921 
-931 NINANKEEIDKTNK
+931 
-945 ELSDISAA
+945 
-953 VTTNTKAIAETDKTL
+953 
-968 TELEQVSSSRFD
+968 
-980 SNEATIA
+980 
-987 NIQNTQAN
+987 QN
-995 AESSQAET
+995 S
-1003 TLQLAAQQNE
+1003 
-1013 QGSELLRAKASI
+1013 
-1025 RETNKII
+1025 I
-1032 VDNDK
+1032 VDLNK
-1037 AYAQKFT
+1037 AFAEDRTRVQ
-1044 QIDAQLGENG
+1044 
-1054 ARFTRVE
+1054 ARFN
-1061 EALADTQQSVAKSI
+1061 
-1075 ERLDARFDEQEGMIE
+1075 EQEGMIQ
-1090 EKMQATFKQTG
+1090 EKMQATFEQSG

-1111 TIVHNNVKY
+1111 TIKHDGVSY

-1130 VKNGKLESFI
+1130 VKNGKLESFF

-1161 AAKNGQLFIRD
+1161 YAKNGQLFIRD

-1262 SFSHSNIVELFKV
+1262 SFSHNNIVELFKV

-1285 VQGALTPYEVIP
+1285 VQGALNPYERIP
-1297 GGSSRVENRS
+1297 NNGVKPENRS
-1307 AFAYRAPGYDSNGGE
+1307 AFAYRAPFYRNGAGA

-1332 PRPNIY
+1332 PRPSIY
-1338 NMRGTSVSDTYA
+1338 NMEDTATSDFYA

-1365 SIGIKIPRLNSETTR
+1365 SIGIKIPQGGSETTR

>member
-102 LAIASHPIHKL
+102 LALASHPIHKL

-121 KIEDLGDNAQYE
+121 KIEDLGNNAQYE
-133 FHNGRTEADPYL
+133 LHNGRTEADPYL

-283 KHGILMQVYNGP
+283 KHGILMQIYNGP

-404 VKLEL
+404 IKLEL

-458 KLPTGGVPAP
+458 KLPTGGVAAP

-502 LQNDKVIQ
+502 LQNGKVIQ

-566 MFSLTASPR
+566 MFSLTAYPK

-607 NKVGQGQFWTKDNLK
+607 NKVGQGNFWTQENLK
-622 AGTDYWFYVR
+622 AGHTYYFYIR
-632 TVNSYGK
+632 TINSYGK
-639 SQFVEAV
+639 SVFVEASGVPVSLPTDIFDDLDNTVRETEAFKQLSEELKWNTESIAVLTNATYSLSTDVLQRSANAQAGITQLQQLRVSDNEAWAQEIKEIYSAV
-646 GQASGTPK
+646 GENKSAIRETQTSITELNKAFGQTTTEIRTELK
-654 DMLDELGNNFLTAEA
+654 TTNDATNKRIDDTNQKLGNTDKEVGRIRADVATN
-669 GQIMQEQIDFSKEA
+669 KEA
-683 IAELEL
+683 ISE
-689 DTIDVK
+689 T
-695 QKVVSIDRDVEAVN
+695 N
-709 EAVMMNTKFTTEV
+709 
-722 HFSLKEEVADR
+722 
-733 KAEIFRIEQ
+733 KAMAKSEEQ
-742 VQVTDREAAARWQE
+742 VQ
-756 QITAKVDYNASEIL
+756 
-770 NIKDA
+770 A
-775 QSSYEKATAQ
+775 QFGKQ
-785 QISQVK
+785 QGMI
-791 ADVDG
+791 
-796 VKSRVTT
+796 
-803 VETATAD
+803 
-810 LKQSQA
+810 
-816 KFEQSTTA
+816 
-824 EFGEMRGY
+824 
-832 ITHFE
+832 
-837 TSLSNVEL
+837 
-845 AVSEAIMQTTAQVN
+845 N
-859 QHSSEL
+859 Q
-865 LQSKA
+865 KM
-870 DVKRIANAT
+870 
-879 ATNEKATAE
+879 
-888 LAESVKAHYE
+888 
-898 DSQAEFVDV
+898 QAEF
-907 RKSIAEK
+907 S
-914 DKAHSER
+914 
-921 TEQVRAELGK
+921 
-931 NINANKEEIDKTNK
+931 
-945 ELSDISAA
+945 
-953 VTTNTKAIAETDKTL
+953 
-968 TELEQVSSSRFD
+968 
-980 SNEATIA
+980 
-987 NIQNTQAN
+987 
-995 AESSQAET
+995 
-1003 TLQLAAQQNE
+1003 
-1013 QGSELLRAKASI
+1013 
-1025 RETNKII
+1025 
-1032 VDNDK
+1032 
-1037 AYAQKFT
+1037 
-1044 QIDAQLGENG
+1044 
-1054 ARFTRVE
+1054 
-1061 EALADTQQSVAKSI
+1061 
-1075 ERLDARFDEQEGMIE
+1075 
-1090 EKMQATFKQTG
+1090 QTG

-1161 AAKNGQLFIRD
+1161 YAKNGQLFIRD

-1191 NNYLNGRPSWIINKN
+1191 NNYVAGKSGWIINKN
-1206 GFAEFQNIKARGEI
+1206 GFAELQNIKARGEI

-1262 SFSHSNIVELFKV
+1262 SFSHNNIVELFKV

-1285 VQGALTPYEVIP
+1285 VQGALNPYERIP
-1297 GGSSRVENRS
+1297 NNGVKPENRS
-1307 AFAYRAPGYDSNGGE
+1307 AFAYRAPFYRNGAGA

-1332 PRPNIY
+1332 PRPSIY
-1338 NMRGTSVSDTYA
+1338 NMKDTATSDFYA

-1365 SIGIKIPRLNSETTR
+1365 SIGIKIPQGGSETTR

>member
-133 FHNGRTEADPYL
+133 FHNGRTEVDPYL
-145 LKHAPSWKED
+145 LKKAPSWKED

-199 AWSNNGALVILDYY
+199 EWSNNGALVILDYY

-218 VPDSDIDWNAFKVA
+218 VPDSDIDWDAFKSA

-245 KSEPRYTLNGAYELE
+245 KNEPRYTLNGAYELE

-441 YIYEDLASKP
+441 YIYEDLANKP

-458 KLPTGGVPAP
+458 KLPTGGVAAP

-502 LQNDKVIQ
+502 LQNGKVIQ

-519 DINGLTRGTYRVE
+519 DINGLTIGTYRVE

-566 MFSLTASPR
+566 MFSLTASPK

-581 FGYTFEFWFSEKKLA
+581 FGYTFEFWFSDKKLA

-607 NKVGQGQFWTKDNLK
+607 NKVGQGNFWTQENLK
-622 AGTDYWFYVR
+622 AGHTYYFYIR
-632 TVNSYGK
+632 TINSYGK
-639 SQFVEAV
+639 SVFVEASGIPVSLPSDIFDDLDNTVRETDAFKELDKKLDWNAETAIILSNTSYRNFRQLLIKHAESQAGINELWQANATQEEAWAQEVKEIYSAV
-646 GQASGTPK
+646 GDNKSAIKETQTSITELNKAFGQTTTEIRTELKTTNDATNKRIDGTNQNLADTNQK
-654 DMLDELGNNFLTAEA
+654 LGNTDKEVGRIRADVATN
-669 GQIMQEQIDFSKEA
+669 KEA
-683 IAELEL
+683 ISE
-689 DTIDVK
+689 T
-695 QKVVSIDRDVEAVN
+695 N
-709 EAVMMNTKFTTEV
+709 
-722 HFSLKEEVADR
+722 
-733 KAEIFRIEQ
+733 KAMAKSEEQ
-742 VQVTDREAAARWQE
+742 VQ
-756 QITAKVDYNASEIL
+756 
-770 NIKDA
+770 A
-775 QSSYEKATAQ
+775 Q
-785 QISQVK
+785 
-791 ADVDG
+791 
-796 VKSRVTT
+796 
-803 VETATAD
+803 
-810 LKQSQA
+810 
-816 KFEQSTTA
+816 
-824 EFGEMRGY
+824 FGE
-832 ITHFE
+832 
-837 TSLSNVEL
+837 
-845 AVSEAIMQTTAQVN
+845 
-859 QHSSEL
+859 
-865 LQSKA
+865 
-870 DVKRIANAT
+870 
-879 ATNEKATAE
+879 
-888 LAESVKAHYE
+888 
-898 DSQAEFVDV
+898 
-907 RKSIAEK
+907 
-914 DKAHSER
+914 
-921 TEQVRAELGK
+921 
-931 NINANKEEIDKTNK
+931 
-945 ELSDISAA
+945 
-953 VTTNTKAIAETDKTL
+953 
-968 TELEQVSSSRFD
+968 
-980 SNEATIA
+980 
-987 NIQNTQAN
+987 
-995 AESSQAET
+995 
-1003 TLQLAAQQNE
+1003 QQ
-1013 QGSELLRAKASI
+1013 
-1025 RETNKII
+1025 
-1032 VDNDK
+1032 
-1037 AYAQKFT
+1037 
-1044 QIDAQLGENG
+1044 
-1054 ARFTRVE
+1054 
-1061 EALADTQQSVAKSI
+1061 
-1075 ERLDARFDEQEGMIE
+1075 GMIE
-1090 EKMQATFKQTG
+1090 EKMQATFNQTG

-1111 TIVHNNVKY
+1111 TIVHNGTKY

-1130 VKNGKLESFI
+1130 VKNGKLESFF

-1150 NPVNGKMELFM
+1150 NPSNGKMELFM
-1161 AAKNGQLFIRD
+1161 YAKNGQLFIRD
-1172 LFIEDGSITN
+1172 LFIGDGSITN

-1191 NNYLNGRPSWIINKN
+1191 NNYVAGKSGWIINKN

-1233 ESCDIL
+1233 KSCEIL
-1239 GKLKVENL
+1239 GTLNVENL
-1247 EGNIVTVTQDVYHNL
+1247 EGNIISVTKDVYISE
-1262 SFSHSNIVELFKV
+1262 SFRGNDIFELFKV
-1275 KRRTQKCFIW
+1275 KRRTQKCHIW
-1285 VQGALTPYEVIP
+1285 VQGALNPYEKIP
-1297 GGSSRVENRS
+1297 SSGSGYFVPNRS
-1307 AFAYRAPGYDSNGGE
+1307 ALAYRAPQMMDSYGY
-1322 ADIYIDGVIQ
+1322 ADFYIDGVIQ
-1332 PRPNIY
+1332 ERPSLYRLEDGFPTRDFFGLNECVFDLDA
-1338 NMRGTSVSDTYA
+1338 GT
-1350 VNEFVLELSPGEGVA
+1350 GMA
-1365 SIGIKIPRLNSETTR
+1365 SIGIKIPNSGKDITR

>member
-46 KVPGSGYRDQSERK
+46 KVPGSGYREQSERK

-102 LAIASHPIHKL
+102 LALASHPIHKL

-121 KIEDLGDNAQYE
+121 KIEDLGNNAQYE
-133 FHNGRTEADPYL
+133 LHNGRTEADPYL

-404 VKLEL
+404 IKLEL

-468 INLAFVPLSVTD
+468 INLAFAPLSVTD

-502 LQNDKVIQ
+502 LQNGKVIQ

-532 VRAINVAGAMSAP
+532 VRAINVAGAMSTP

-607 NKVGQGQFWTKDNLK
+607 NKVGQGNFWTQENLK
-622 AGTDYWFYVR
+622 AGHTYYFYIR
-632 TVNSYGK
+632 TINSYGK
-639 SQFVEAV
+639 SVFVEASGV
-646 GQASGTPK
+646 PVSLPTDIFDDLDNTVRETEAFKQLSEELKWNTESIAVLTNATYSLSTDVLQRSANAQAGITQ
-654 DMLDELGNNFLTAEA
+654 LQQLR
-669 GQIMQEQIDFSKEA
+669 
-683 IAELEL
+683 
-689 DTIDVK
+689 
-695 QKVVSIDRDVEAVN
+695 VSDN
-709 EAVMMNTKFTTEV
+709 EAW
-722 HFSLKEEVADR
+722 AQD
-733 KAEIFRIEQ
+733 
-742 VQVTDREAAARWQE
+742 
-756 QITAKVDYNASEIL
+756 
-770 NIKDA
+770 IK
-775 QSSYEKATAQ
+775 
-785 QISQVK
+785 
-791 ADVDG
+791 
-796 VKSRVTT
+796 RV
-803 VETATAD
+803 
-810 LKQSQA
+810 
-816 KFEQSTTA
+816 
-824 EFGEMRGY
+824 Y
-832 ITHFE
+832 
-837 TSLSNVEL
+837 
-845 AVSEAIMQTTAQVN
+845 
-859 QHSSEL
+859 
-865 LQSKA
+865 
-870 DVKRIANAT
+870 
-879 ATNEKATAE
+879 
-888 LAESVKAHYE
+888 
-898 DSQAEFVDV
+898 
-907 RKSIAEK
+907 
-914 DKAHSER
+914 
-921 TEQVRAELGK
+921 
-931 NINANKEEIDKTNK
+931 
-945 ELSDISAA
+945 
-953 VTTNTKAIAETDKTL
+953 
-968 TELEQVSSSRFD
+968 
-980 SNEATIA
+980 
-987 NIQNTQAN
+987 
-995 AESSQAET
+995 
-1003 TLQLAAQQNE
+1003 
-1013 QGSELLRAKASI
+1013 ASI
-1025 RETNKII
+1025 E
-1032 VDNDK
+1032 DNDK
-1037 AYAQKFT
+1037 ALRAEIKETQTSITELNKAFGQTTTEIRTELKITNDATNKRIDDTNQKLGNT
-1044 QIDAQLGENG
+1044 DKEVGRIRADVLTNKEAISETNKAMAKSEERIQVQLGE
-1054 ARFTRVE
+1054 
-1061 EALADTQQSVAKSI
+1061 QQ
-1075 ERLDARFDEQEGMIE
+1075 GMIE
-1090 EKMQATFKQTG
+1090 ERMQATFKQTG

-1161 AAKNGQLFIRD
+1161 AVKNGQLFVKEAFLDKASIREMVLSESIRSD
-1172 LFIEDGSITN
+1172 NYVPGKSGFIIDVKNNKLEMYGGNGGTTLTN
-1182 AKIGNVIQS
+1182 
-1191 NNYLNGRPSWIINKN
+1191 
-1206 GFAEFQNIKARGEI
+1206 QNLYVKDETGY
-1220 EATSGRLKNVVIE
+1220 NVVIIG
-1233 ESCDIL
+1233 DI
-1239 GKLKVENL
+1239 
-1247 EGNIVTVTQDVYHNL
+1247 T
-1262 SFSHSNIVELFKV
+1262 
-1275 KRRTQKCFIW
+1275 
-1285 VQGALTPYEVIP
+1285 
-1297 GGSSRVENRS
+1297 
-1307 AFAYRAPGYDSNGGE
+1307 
-1322 ADIYIDGVIQ
+1322 
-1332 PRPNIY
+1332 
-1338 NMRGTSVSDTYA
+1338 
-1350 VNEFVLELSPGEGVA
+1350 NE
-1365 SIGIKIPRLNSETTR
+1365 R
-1380 FIMRARI
+1380 
-1387 IVFPDNQDVIFN
+1387 

>member
-404 VKLEL
+404 IKLEL

-502 LQNDKVIQ
+502 LQNGKVIQ

-557 PIGVEITPG
+557 PISVEITPG

-607 NKVGQGQFWTKDNLK
+607 NKVGQGNFWTQENLK
-622 AGTDYWFYVR
+622 AGRTYYFYIR
-632 TVNSYGK
+632 TINSYGK
-639 SQFVEAV
+639 SVFVEASGV
-646 GQASGTPK
+646 PVSLPTDIFDDLDNTVRETEAFKQLSEELKWNTESIAVLTNATYSLSTDVLRYSANAQAGITQ
-654 DMLDELGNNFLTAEA
+654 LQQLR
-669 GQIMQEQIDFSKEA
+669 
-683 IAELEL
+683 
-689 DTIDVK
+689 
-695 QKVVSIDRDVEAVN
+695 VSDN
-709 EAVMMNTKFTTEV
+709 EAW
-722 HFSLKEEVADR
+722 AQD
-733 KAEIFRIEQ
+733 
-742 VQVTDREAAARWQE
+742 
-756 QITAKVDYNASEIL
+756 
-770 NIKDA
+770 IK
-775 QSSYEKATAQ
+775 
-785 QISQVK
+785 
-791 ADVDG
+791 
-796 VKSRVTT
+796 RV
-803 VETATAD
+803 
-810 LKQSQA
+810 
-816 KFEQSTTA
+816 
-824 EFGEMRGY
+824 Y
-832 ITHFE
+832 
-837 TSLSNVEL
+837 
-845 AVSEAIMQTTAQVN
+845 
-859 QHSSEL
+859 
-865 LQSKA
+865 
-870 DVKRIANAT
+870 
-879 ATNEKATAE
+879 
-888 LAESVKAHYE
+888 
-898 DSQAEFVDV
+898 
-907 RKSIAEK
+907 
-914 DKAHSER
+914 
-921 TEQVRAELGK
+921 
-931 NINANKEEIDKTNK
+931 
-945 ELSDISAA
+945 
-953 VTTNTKAIAETDKTL
+953 
-968 TELEQVSSSRFD
+968 
-980 SNEATIA
+980 
-987 NIQNTQAN
+987 
-995 AESSQAET
+995 
-1003 TLQLAAQQNE
+1003 
-1013 QGSELLRAKASI
+1013 ASI
-1025 RETNKII
+1025 E
-1032 VDNDK
+1032 DNDK
-1037 AYAQKFT
+1037 ALRAEIKET
-1044 QIDAQLGENG
+1044 QTSITELNKAFGQTTTEIRTELKITNDATNKRIDSTNQNLANTDKEVGSVRADVLTNKEAISETNKAMAKSEERIQVQLGE
-1054 ARFTRVE
+1054 
-1061 EALADTQQSVAKSI
+1061 QQ
-1075 ERLDARFDEQEGMIE
+1075 GMIE
-1090 EKMQATFKQTG
+1090 EKMQATFKQSG

-1111 TIVHNNVKY
+1111 TIKHNGVSY

-1130 VKNGKLESFI
+1130 VKNGKLKSYI

-1161 AAKNGQLFIRD
+1161 AVKNGQLFVKEAFLDKASIREMVLSESIRSD
-1172 LFIEDGSITN
+1172 NYVPGKSGFIIDVKNNKLEMYGGNGGTTLTN
-1182 AKIGNVIQS
+1182 
-1191 NNYLNGRPSWIINKN
+1191 
-1206 GFAEFQNIKARGEI
+1206 QNLYVKDETGY
-1220 EATSGRLKNVVIE
+1220 NVVIIG
-1233 ESCDIL
+1233 DI
-1239 GKLKVENL
+1239 
-1247 EGNIVTVTQDVYHNL
+1247 T
-1262 SFSHSNIVELFKV
+1262 
-1275 KRRTQKCFIW
+1275 
-1285 VQGALTPYEVIP
+1285 
-1297 GGSSRVENRS
+1297 
-1307 AFAYRAPGYDSNGGE
+1307 
-1322 ADIYIDGVIQ
+1322 
-1332 PRPNIY
+1332 
-1338 NMRGTSVSDTYA
+1338 
-1350 VNEFVLELSPGEGVA
+1350 NE
-1365 SIGIKIPRLNSETTR
+1365 R
-1380 FIMRARI
+1380 
-1387 IVFPDNQDVIFN
+1387 

>member
-404 VKLEL
+404 IKLEL

-441 YIYEDLASKP
+441 YIYEDLVSKP

-468 INLAFVPLSVTD
+468 INLAFAPLSVTD

-502 LQNDKVIQ
+502 LQNGKVIQ

-566 MFSLTASPR
+566 MFSLTAYPK

-581 FGYTFEFWFSEKKLA
+581 FGYTFEFWFSEKKLT

-607 NKVGQGQFWTKDNLK
+607 NKIGQGNFWTQENLK
-622 AGTDYWFYVR
+622 AGHTYYFYIR
-632 TVNSYGK
+632 TINSYGK
-639 SQFVEAV
+639 SVFVEASGVPVSLPTDIFDDLDNTVRETEAFKQLSEELKWNTESIAVLTNATYSLSTDVLQRSANAQAGITQLQQLRVSDNEAWAQEIKEIYSAV
-646 GQASGTPK
+646 GENKSAIKETQTSITELNKAFGQTTTEIRTELK
-654 DMLDELGNNFLTAEA
+654 TTNDATNKRIDDTNQKLGNTDKEVGRIRADVATN
-669 GQIMQEQIDFSKEA
+669 KEA
-683 IAELEL
+683 ISE
-689 DTIDVK
+689 T
-695 QKVVSIDRDVEAVN
+695 N
-709 EAVMMNTKFTTEV
+709 
-722 HFSLKEEVADR
+722 
-733 KAEIFRIEQ
+733 KAMAKSEEQ
-742 VQVTDREAAARWQE
+742 VQ
-756 QITAKVDYNASEIL
+756 
-770 NIKDA
+770 A
-775 QSSYEKATAQ
+775 QFGKQ
-785 QISQVK
+785 QGMI
-791 ADVDG
+791 
-796 VKSRVTT
+796 
-803 VETATAD
+803 
-810 LKQSQA
+810 
-816 KFEQSTTA
+816 
-824 EFGEMRGY
+824 
-832 ITHFE
+832 
-837 TSLSNVEL
+837 
-845 AVSEAIMQTTAQVN
+845 N
-859 QHSSEL
+859 Q
-865 LQSKA
+865 KM
-870 DVKRIANAT
+870 
-879 ATNEKATAE
+879 
-888 LAESVKAHYE
+888 
-898 DSQAEFVDV
+898 QAEF
-907 RKSIAEK
+907 S
-914 DKAHSER
+914 
-921 TEQVRAELGK
+921 
-931 NINANKEEIDKTNK
+931 
-945 ELSDISAA
+945 
-953 VTTNTKAIAETDKTL
+953 
-968 TELEQVSSSRFD
+968 
-980 SNEATIA
+980 
-987 NIQNTQAN
+987 
-995 AESSQAET
+995 
-1003 TLQLAAQQNE
+1003 
-1013 QGSELLRAKASI
+1013 
-1025 RETNKII
+1025 
-1032 VDNDK
+1032 
-1037 AYAQKFT
+1037 
-1044 QIDAQLGENG
+1044 
-1054 ARFTRVE
+1054 
-1061 EALADTQQSVAKSI
+1061 
-1075 ERLDARFDEQEGMIE
+1075 
-1090 EKMQATFKQTG
+1090 QTG

-1130 VKNGKLESFI
+1130 VKNGKLESYI

-1161 AAKNGQLFIRD
+1161 YVKNGQMFMREAFINEAWLNSVVVTEYIKSGD
-1172 LFIEDGSITN
+1172 YAPGKSGFLIDGKTSNIEMNKGIFRGELDIGTNKTGAHTVITN
-1182 AKIGNVIQS
+1182 ERIAVYGDK
-1191 NNYLNGRPSWIINKN
+1191 
-1206 GFAEFQNIKARGEI
+1206 GEI
-1220 EATSGRLKNVVIE
+1220 RVEIGR
-1233 ESCDIL
+1233 IL
-1239 GKLKVENL
+1239 G
-1247 EGNIVTVTQDVYHNL
+1247 
-1262 SFSHSNIVELFKV
+1262 
-1275 KRRTQKCFIW
+1275 R
-1285 VQGALTPYEVIP
+1285 
-1297 GGSSRVENRS
+1297 
-1307 AFAYRAPGYDSNGGE
+1307 
-1322 ADIYIDGVIQ
+1322 
-1332 PRPNIY
+1332 
-1338 NMRGTSVSDTYA
+1338 
-1350 VNEFVLELSPGEGVA
+1350 
-1365 SIGIKIPRLNSETTR
+1365 
-1380 FIMRARI
+1380 
-1387 IVFPDNQDVIFN
+1387 

>member
-218 VPDSDIDWNAFKVA
+218 VPDSDIDWDAFKSA

-404 VKLEL
+404 IKLEL

-502 LQNDKVIQ
+502 LQNGKVIQ
-510 SIQVPGERV
+510 SIQVPGERI

-557 PIGVEITPG
+557 PISVEITPG

-607 NKVGQGQFWTKDNLK
+607 NKVGQGNFWTQENLK
-622 AGTDYWFYVR
+622 AGRTYYFYIR
-632 TVNSYGK
+632 TINSYGK
-639 SQFVEAV
+639 SVFVEASGV
-646 GQASGTPK
+646 PVSLPTDIFDDLDNTVRETEAFKQLSEELKWNTESIAVLTNATYSLSTDVLRYSANAQAGITQ
-654 DMLDELGNNFLTAEA
+654 LQQLR
-669 GQIMQEQIDFSKEA
+669 
-683 IAELEL
+683 
-689 DTIDVK
+689 
-695 QKVVSIDRDVEAVN
+695 VSDN
-709 EAVMMNTKFTTEV
+709 EAW
-722 HFSLKEEVADR
+722 AQD
-733 KAEIFRIEQ
+733 
-742 VQVTDREAAARWQE
+742 
-756 QITAKVDYNASEIL
+756 
-770 NIKDA
+770 IK
-775 QSSYEKATAQ
+775 
-785 QISQVK
+785 
-791 ADVDG
+791 
-796 VKSRVTT
+796 RV
-803 VETATAD
+803 
-810 LKQSQA
+810 
-816 KFEQSTTA
+816 
-824 EFGEMRGY
+824 Y
-832 ITHFE
+832 
-837 TSLSNVEL
+837 
-845 AVSEAIMQTTAQVN
+845 
-859 QHSSEL
+859 
-865 LQSKA
+865 
-870 DVKRIANAT
+870 
-879 ATNEKATAE
+879 
-888 LAESVKAHYE
+888 
-898 DSQAEFVDV
+898 
-907 RKSIAEK
+907 
-914 DKAHSER
+914 
-921 TEQVRAELGK
+921 
-931 NINANKEEIDKTNK
+931 
-945 ELSDISAA
+945 
-953 VTTNTKAIAETDKTL
+953 
-968 TELEQVSSSRFD
+968 
-980 SNEATIA
+980 
-987 NIQNTQAN
+987 
-995 AESSQAET
+995 
-1003 TLQLAAQQNE
+1003 
-1013 QGSELLRAKASI
+1013 ASI
-1025 RETNKII
+1025 E
-1032 VDNDK
+1032 DNDK
-1037 AYAQKFT
+1037 ALRAEIKET
-1044 QIDAQLGENG
+1044 QTSITELNKAFGQTTTEIRTELKITNDATNKRIDSTNQNLANTDKEVGRVRADVLTNKEAISETNKAMAKSEERIQVQLGE
-1054 ARFTRVE
+1054 
-1061 EALADTQQSVAKSI
+1061 QQ
-1075 ERLDARFDEQEGMIE
+1075 GMIE
-1090 EKMQATFKQTG
+1090 EKMQATFKQSG

-1111 TIVHNNVKY
+1111 TIKHNGVSY

-1130 VKNGKLESFI
+1130 VKNGKLESYI

-1161 AAKNGQLFIRD
+1161 AVKNGQLFVKEAFLDKASIREMVLSESIRSD
-1172 LFIEDGSITN
+1172 NYVPGKSGFIIDVKNNKLEMYGGNGGTTLTN
-1182 AKIGNVIQS
+1182 
-1191 NNYLNGRPSWIINKN
+1191 
-1206 GFAEFQNIKARGEI
+1206 QNLYVKDETGY
-1220 EATSGRLKNVVIE
+1220 NVVIIG
-1233 ESCDIL
+1233 DI
-1239 GKLKVENL
+1239 
-1247 EGNIVTVTQDVYHNL
+1247 T
-1262 SFSHSNIVELFKV
+1262 
-1275 KRRTQKCFIW
+1275 
-1285 VQGALTPYEVIP
+1285 
-1297 GGSSRVENRS
+1297 
-1307 AFAYRAPGYDSNGGE
+1307 
-1322 ADIYIDGVIQ
+1322 
-1332 PRPNIY
+1332 
-1338 NMRGTSVSDTYA
+1338 
-1350 VNEFVLELSPGEGVA
+1350 NE
-1365 SIGIKIPRLNSETTR
+1365 R
-1380 FIMRARI
+1380 
-1387 IVFPDNQDVIFN
+1387 

>member
-218 VPDSDIDWNAFKVA
+218 VPDSDIDWDAFKSA

-409 PSLGISDLEF
+409 PSLGISELEF

-468 INLAFVPLSVTD
+468 INLVFVPLSVTD

-502 LQNDKVIQ
+502 LQNGKVIQ

-566 MFSLTASPR
+566 MFSLTAYPK

-581 FGYTFEFWFSEKKLA
+581 FGYTFEFWFSEKKLT

-607 NKVGQGQFWTKDNLK
+607 NKVGQGNFWTQENLK
-622 AGTDYWFYVR
+622 AGHTYYFYIR
-632 TVNSYGK
+632 TINSYGK
-639 SQFVEAV
+639 SVFVEASGV
-646 GQASGTPK
+646 PVSLPTDIFDDLDNTVRETEAFKQLSEELKWNTESIAVLTNATYSLSTDVLQRSANAQAGITQ
-654 DMLDELGNNFLTAEA
+654 LQQLR
-669 GQIMQEQIDFSKEA
+669 
-683 IAELEL
+683 
-689 DTIDVK
+689 
-695 QKVVSIDRDVEAVN
+695 VSDN
-709 EAVMMNTKFTTEV
+709 EAW
-722 HFSLKEEVADR
+722 AQD
-733 KAEIFRIEQ
+733 
-742 VQVTDREAAARWQE
+742 
-756 QITAKVDYNASEIL
+756 
-770 NIKDA
+770 IK
-775 QSSYEKATAQ
+775 
-785 QISQVK
+785 
-791 ADVDG
+791 
-796 VKSRVTT
+796 RV
-803 VETATAD
+803 
-810 LKQSQA
+810 
-816 KFEQSTTA
+816 
-824 EFGEMRGY
+824 Y
-832 ITHFE
+832 
-837 TSLSNVEL
+837 
-845 AVSEAIMQTTAQVN
+845 
-859 QHSSEL
+859 
-865 LQSKA
+865 
-870 DVKRIANAT
+870 
-879 ATNEKATAE
+879 
-888 LAESVKAHYE
+888 
-898 DSQAEFVDV
+898 
-907 RKSIAEK
+907 
-914 DKAHSER
+914 
-921 TEQVRAELGK
+921 
-931 NINANKEEIDKTNK
+931 
-945 ELSDISAA
+945 
-953 VTTNTKAIAETDKTL
+953 
-968 TELEQVSSSRFD
+968 
-980 SNEATIA
+980 
-987 NIQNTQAN
+987 
-995 AESSQAET
+995 
-1003 TLQLAAQQNE
+1003 
-1013 QGSELLRAKASI
+1013 ASI
-1025 RETNKII
+1025 E
-1032 VDNDK
+1032 DNDK
-1037 AYAQKFT
+1037 ALRAEIKETQTSITELNKAFGQTTTEIRTELKTTNDATNKRIDDTNQK
-1044 QIDAQLGENG
+1044 LGNTDKEVGRIRADVATNK
-1054 ARFTRVE
+1054 
-1061 EALADTQQSVAKSI
+1061 EAISETNKAMAKS
-1075 ERLDARFDEQEGMIE
+1075 EEQVQAQFGKQQGMINQ
-1090 EKMQATFKQTG
+1090 KMQAEFSQTG

-1161 AAKNGQLFIRD
+1161 AVKNGQLFVKEAFLDKASIREMVLSESIRSD
-1172 LFIEDGSITN
+1172 NYVPGKSGFIIDVKNNKLEMYGGNGGTTLTN
-1182 AKIGNVIQS
+1182 
-1191 NNYLNGRPSWIINKN
+1191 
-1206 GFAEFQNIKARGEI
+1206 QNLYVKDETGY
-1220 EATSGRLKNVVIE
+1220 NVVIIG
-1233 ESCDIL
+1233 DI
-1239 GKLKVENL
+1239 
-1247 EGNIVTVTQDVYHNL
+1247 T
-1262 SFSHSNIVELFKV
+1262 
-1275 KRRTQKCFIW
+1275 
-1285 VQGALTPYEVIP
+1285 
-1297 GGSSRVENRS
+1297 
-1307 AFAYRAPGYDSNGGE
+1307 
-1322 ADIYIDGVIQ
+1322 
-1332 PRPNIY
+1332 
-1338 NMRGTSVSDTYA
+1338 
-1350 VNEFVLELSPGEGVA
+1350 NE
-1365 SIGIKIPRLNSETTR
+1365 R
-1380 FIMRARI
+1380 
-1387 IVFPDNQDVIFN
+1387 

>member
-121 KIEDLGDNAQYE
+121 KIEDLGNNAQYE
-133 FHNGRTEADPYL
+133 FHNDRTEADPYL

-295 ALLTIDESQIIDTVT
+295 ALLIIDESQIIDTVT

-339 FEPVVI
+339 FEPIVI

-557 PIGVEITPG
+557 PIGVEITPS

-581 FGYTFEFWFSEKKLA
+581 FGYTFEFWFSEKKLT

-607 NKVGQGQFWTKDNLK
+607 NKIGQGNFWTQENLK
-622 AGTDYWFYVR
+622 AGHTYYFYIR
-632 TVNSYGK
+632 TINSYGK
-639 SQFVEAV
+639 SVFVEASGVPVSLPTDIFDDLDNTVRETEAFKQLSEELKWNTESIAVLTNATYSLSTDVLQRSSNAQAGITQLQQLRVSDNEAWAQEIKEIYSAV
-646 GQASGTPK
+646 GENKSAIKETQTSITK
-654 DMLDELGNNFLTAEA
+654 LDEAFGQRFTAIRTDMDKA
-669 GQIMQEQIDFSKEA
+669 QADIMSNSQA
-683 IAELEL
+683 ISNTNKAFAENK
-689 DTIDVK
+689 T
-695 QKVVSIDRDVEAVN
+695 
-709 EAVMMNTKFTTEV
+709 
-722 HFSLKEEVADR
+722 
-733 KAEIFRIEQ
+733 Q
-742 VQVTDREAAARWQE
+742 V
-756 QITAKVDYNASEIL
+756 
-770 NIKDA
+770 
-775 QSSYEKATAQ
+775 
-785 QISQVK
+785 
-791 ADVDG
+791 
-796 VKSRVTT
+796 
-803 VETATAD
+803 
-810 LKQSQA
+810 QA
-816 KFEQSTTA
+816 KF
-824 EFGEMRGY
+824 
-832 ITHFE
+832 
-837 TSLSNVEL
+837 
-845 AVSEAIMQTTAQVN
+845 
-859 QHSSEL
+859 
-865 LQSKA
+865 
-870 DVKRIANAT
+870 
-879 ATNEKATAE
+879 
-888 LAESVKAHYE
+888 
-898 DSQAEFVDV
+898 
-907 RKSIAEK
+907 
-914 DKAHSER
+914 DK
-921 TEQVRAELGK
+921 
-931 NINANKEEIDKTNK
+931 
-945 ELSDISAA
+945 
-953 VTTNTKAIAETDKTL
+953 
-968 TELEQVSSSRFD
+968 
-980 SNEATIA
+980 
-987 NIQNTQAN
+987 
-995 AESSQAET
+995 
-1003 TLQLAAQQNE
+1003 
-1013 QGSELLRAKASI
+1013 
-1025 RETNKII
+1025 
-1032 VDNDK
+1032 
-1037 AYAQKFT
+1037 
-1044 QIDAQLGENG
+1044 
-1054 ARFTRVE
+1054 
-1061 EALADTQQSVAKSI
+1061 
-1075 ERLDARFDEQEGMIE
+1075 QEGMIQ
-1090 EKMQATFKQTG
+1090 EKMQATFEQSG

-1161 AAKNGQLFIRD
+1161 YAKNGQFFIKEAFLDKANVREMV
-1172 LFIEDGSITN
+1172 LSEAIKSKNYELGKAGFIIDANTGNAEFNNATFRGTIDGADGNFKGTVYAERLIGDVSTSYVIKGSESEGTYGSYQTQVTSSKVIYAGGVPYDVMITIPLVIVMGEATYLSGVRVSIVVDGEKKYLDVANTAEQ
-1182 AKIGNVIQS
+1182 AKGLYSFSQYSFKIPAGRKNVEI
-1191 NNYLNGRPSWIINKN
+1191 IIN
-1206 GFAEFQNIKARGEI
+1206 G
-1220 EATSGRLKNVVIE
+1220 
-1233 ESCDIL
+1233 
-1239 GKLKVENL
+1239 
-1247 EGNIVTVTQDVYHNL
+1247 
-1262 SFSHSNIVELFKV
+1262 
-1275 KRRTQKCFIW
+1275 
-1285 VQGALTPYEVIP
+1285 
-1297 GGSSRVENRS
+1297 
-1307 AFAYRAPGYDSNGGE
+1307 
-1322 ADIYIDGVIQ
+1322 
-1332 PRPNIY
+1332 
-1338 NMRGTSVSDTYA
+1338 
-1350 VNEFVLELSPGEGVA
+1350 
-1365 SIGIKIPRLNSETTR
+1365 ETTGR
-1380 FIMRARI
+1380 GRVYVKLFDCLITASKSNSSSFR
-1387 IVFPDNQDVIFN
+1387 NS

>member
-121 KIEDLGDNAQYE
+121 KIEDLGNNAQYE
-133 FHNGRTEADPYL
+133 FHNDRTEADPYL

-295 ALLTIDESQIIDTVT
+295 ALLIIDESQIIDTVT

-502 LQNDKVIQ
+502 LQNGKVIQ

-607 NKVGQGQFWTKDNLK
+607 NKVGQGNFWTQENLK
-622 AGTDYWFYVR
+622 AGHTYYFYIR
-632 TVNSYGK
+632 TINSYGK
-639 SQFVEAV
+639 SVFVEASGV
-646 GQASGTPK
+646 PVSLPTDIFDDLDNTVRETEAFKQLSEELKWNTESIAVLTNATYSLSTDVLQRSANAQAGITQLQQLRVS
-654 DMLDELGNNFLTAEA
+654 DNEA
-669 GQIMQEQIDFSKEA
+669 WAQDIKRVYA
-683 IAELEL
+683 
-689 DTIDVK
+689 
-695 QKVVSIDRDVEAVN
+695 SIDENA
-709 EAVMMNTKFTTEV
+709 
-722 HFSLKEEVADR
+722 
-733 KAEIFRIEQ
+733 AE
-742 VQVTDREAAARWQE
+742 
-756 QITAKVDYNASEIL
+756 
-770 NIKDA
+770 
-775 QSSYEKATAQ
+775 
-785 QISQVK
+785 
-791 ADVDG
+791 
-796 VKSRVTT
+796 
-803 VETATAD
+803 
-810 LKQSQA
+810 
-816 KFEQSTTA
+816 
-824 EFGEMRGY
+824 
-832 ITHFE
+832 
-837 TSLSNVEL
+837 
-845 AVSEAIMQTTAQVN
+845 
-859 QHSSEL
+859 
-865 LQSKA
+865 
-870 DVKRIANAT
+870 VKRA
-879 ATNEKATAE
+879 
-888 LAESVKAHYE
+888 
-898 DSQAEFVDV
+898 
-907 RKSIAEK
+907 
-914 DKAHSER
+914 
-921 TEQVRAELGK
+921 
-931 NINANKEEIDKTNK
+931 
-945 ELSDISAA
+945 
-953 VTTNTKAIAETDKTL
+953 
-968 TELEQVSSSRFD
+968 
-980 SNEATIA
+980 
-987 NIQNTQAN
+987 QN
-995 AESSQAET
+995 S
-1003 TLQLAAQQNE
+1003 
-1013 QGSELLRAKASI
+1013 
-1025 RETNKII
+1025 I
-1032 VDNDK
+1032 VDLNK
-1037 AYAQKFT
+1037 AFAE
-1044 QIDAQLGENG
+1044 D
-1054 ARFTRVE
+1054 RTRV
-1061 EALADTQQSVAKSI
+1061 Q
-1075 ERLDARFDEQEGMIE
+1075 ARFDEQEGMIE
-1090 EKMQATFKQTG
+1090 EKMQATFEQSG

-1111 TIVHNNVKY
+1111 TIKHNGVSY

-1130 VKNGKLESFI
+1130 VKNGKLESYI

-1161 AAKNGQLFIRD
+1161 YAKNGQLFIRD

-1262 SFSHSNIVELFKV
+1262 SFSHNNIVELFKV

-1285 VQGALTPYEVIP
+1285 VQGALNPYERIP
-1297 GGSSRVENRS
+1297 NNGVKPENRS
-1307 AFAYRAPGYDSNGGE
+1307 AFAYRAPFYRNGAGA

-1332 PRPNIY
+1332 PRPSIY
-1338 NMRGTSVSDTYA
+1338 NMEDTATSDFYA

-1365 SIGIKIPRLNSETTR
+1365 SIGIKIPQGGSETTR

>member
-102 LAIASHPIHKL
+102 LALASHPIHKL

-121 KIEDLGDNAQYE
+121 KIEDLGNNAQYE
-133 FHNGRTEADPYL
+133 FHNGRAEADPYL

-218 VPDSDIDWNAFKVA
+218 VPDSDIDWDAFKSA

-339 FEPVVI
+339 FEPIVI

-404 VKLEL
+404 IKLEL

-502 LQNDKVIQ
+502 LQNGKVIQ

-566 MFSLTASPR
+566 MFSLTAYPK

-581 FGYTFEFWFSEKKLA
+581 FGYTFEFWFSEKKLT

-607 NKVGQGQFWTKDNLK
+607 NKIGQGNFWTQENLK
-622 AGTDYWFYVR
+622 AGHTYYFYIR
-632 TVNSYGK
+632 TINSYGK
-639 SQFVEAV
+639 SVFVEASGVPVSLPTDIFDDLDNTVRETEAFKQLSEELKWNTESIAVLTNATYSLSTDVLQRSANAQAGITQLQQLRVSDNEAWAQEIKEIYSAV
-646 GQASGTPK
+646 GENKSAIKETQTSITELNKAFGQTTTEIRTELK
-654 DMLDELGNNFLTAEA
+654 TTNDATNKRIDDTNQKLGNTDKEVGRIRADVLTN
-669 GQIMQEQIDFSKEA
+669 KEA
-683 IAELEL
+683 ISETNKAMA
-689 DTIDVK
+689 K
-695 QKVVSIDRDVEAVN
+695 S
-709 EAVMMNTKFTTEV
+709 
-722 HFSLKEEVADR
+722 EE
-733 KAEIFRIEQ
+733 RIQ
-742 VQVTDREAAARWQE
+742 VQLGE
-756 QITAKVDYNASEIL
+756 QQGMI
-770 NIKDA
+770 
-775 QSSYEKATAQ
+775 
-785 QISQVK
+785 
-791 ADVDG
+791 
-796 VKSRVTT
+796 
-803 VETATAD
+803 
-810 LKQSQA
+810 
-816 KFEQSTTA
+816 
-824 EFGEMRGY
+824 
-832 ITHFE
+832 
-837 TSLSNVEL
+837 
-845 AVSEAIMQTTAQVN
+845 N
-859 QHSSEL
+859 Q
-865 LQSKA
+865 KM
-870 DVKRIANAT
+870 
-879 ATNEKATAE
+879 
-888 LAESVKAHYE
+888 
-898 DSQAEFVDV
+898 QAEF
-907 RKSIAEK
+907 S
-914 DKAHSER
+914 
-921 TEQVRAELGK
+921 
-931 NINANKEEIDKTNK
+931 
-945 ELSDISAA
+945 
-953 VTTNTKAIAETDKTL
+953 
-968 TELEQVSSSRFD
+968 
-980 SNEATIA
+980 
-987 NIQNTQAN
+987 
-995 AESSQAET
+995 
-1003 TLQLAAQQNE
+1003 
-1013 QGSELLRAKASI
+1013 
-1025 RETNKII
+1025 
-1032 VDNDK
+1032 
-1037 AYAQKFT
+1037 
-1044 QIDAQLGENG
+1044 
-1054 ARFTRVE
+1054 
-1061 EALADTQQSVAKSI
+1061 
-1075 ERLDARFDEQEGMIE
+1075 
-1090 EKMQATFKQTG
+1090 QTG

-1161 AAKNGQLFIRD
+1161 YVKNGQMFMREAFINEAWLNSVVVTEYIKSGD
-1172 LFIEDGSITN
+1172 YAPGKSGFLIDGKTSNIEMNKGIFRGELDIGTNKTGAHTVITN
-1182 AKIGNVIQS
+1182 ERIAVYGDK
-1191 NNYLNGRPSWIINKN
+1191 
-1206 GFAEFQNIKARGEI
+1206 GEI
-1220 EATSGRLKNVVIE
+1220 RVEIGR
-1233 ESCDIL
+1233 IL
-1239 GKLKVENL
+1239 G
-1247 EGNIVTVTQDVYHNL
+1247 
-1262 SFSHSNIVELFKV
+1262 
-1275 KRRTQKCFIW
+1275 R
-1285 VQGALTPYEVIP
+1285 
-1297 GGSSRVENRS
+1297 
-1307 AFAYRAPGYDSNGGE
+1307 
-1322 ADIYIDGVIQ
+1322 
-1332 PRPNIY
+1332 
-1338 NMRGTSVSDTYA
+1338 
-1350 VNEFVLELSPGEGVA
+1350 
-1365 SIGIKIPRLNSETTR
+1365 
-1380 FIMRARI
+1380 
-1387 IVFPDNQDVIFN
+1387 

>member
-218 VPDSDIDWNAFKVA
+218 GPDSDIDWNAFKVA

-581 FGYTFEFWFSEKKLA
+581 FGYTFEFWFSEKKLT

-607 NKVGQGQFWTKDNLK
+607 NKIGQGNFWTQENLK
-622 AGTDYWFYVR
+622 AGHTYYFYIR
-632 TVNSYGK
+632 TINSYGK
-639 SQFVEAV
+639 SAFIE
-646 GQASGTPK
+646 ASGIPNSLPN
-654 DMLDELGNNFLTAEA
+654 DLLDEVDEKVRDSEA
-669 GQIMQEQIDFSKEA
+669 FKQLSEELKWNTES
-683 IAELEL
+683 IAELVNATYEL
-689 DTIDVK
+689 STDLLV
-695 QKVVSIDRDVEAVN
+695 RDG
-709 EAVMMNTKFTTEV
+709 
-722 HFSLKEEVADR
+722 
-733 KAEIFRIEQ
+733 
-742 VQVTDREAAARWQE
+742 
-756 QITAKVDYNASEIL
+756 NAQAG
-770 NIKDA
+770 IKDLRKVFANQQEAWA
-775 QSSYEKATAQ
+775 QEIKEIYSAVGENKSAIKETQTSITKLDEAIGQRFTEIRTEMGKAQADI
-785 QISQVK
+785 ISNSQAISNTNKAFAENKTQV
-791 ADVDG
+791 
-796 VKSRVTT
+796 
-803 VETATAD
+803 
-810 LKQSQA
+810 QA
-816 KFEQSTTA
+816 KF
-824 EFGEMRGY
+824 
-832 ITHFE
+832 
-837 TSLSNVEL
+837 
-845 AVSEAIMQTTAQVN
+845 
-859 QHSSEL
+859 
-865 LQSKA
+865 
-870 DVKRIANAT
+870 
-879 ATNEKATAE
+879 
-888 LAESVKAHYE
+888 
-898 DSQAEFVDV
+898 
-907 RKSIAEK
+907 
-914 DKAHSER
+914 DK
-921 TEQVRAELGK
+921 
-931 NINANKEEIDKTNK
+931 
-945 ELSDISAA
+945 
-953 VTTNTKAIAETDKTL
+953 
-968 TELEQVSSSRFD
+968 
-980 SNEATIA
+980 
-987 NIQNTQAN
+987 
-995 AESSQAET
+995 
-1003 TLQLAAQQNE
+1003 
-1013 QGSELLRAKASI
+1013 
-1025 RETNKII
+1025 
-1032 VDNDK
+1032 
-1037 AYAQKFT
+1037 
-1044 QIDAQLGENG
+1044 
-1054 ARFTRVE
+1054 
-1061 EALADTQQSVAKSI
+1061 
-1075 ERLDARFDEQEGMIE
+1075 QEGMIQ

-1161 AAKNGQLFIRD
+1161 AVKNGQLFVKEAFLDKASIREMVLSESIRSD
-1172 LFIEDGSITN
+1172 NYVPGKSGFIIDVKNNKLEMYGGNGGTTLTN
-1182 AKIGNVIQS
+1182 
-1191 NNYLNGRPSWIINKN
+1191 
-1206 GFAEFQNIKARGEI
+1206 QNLYVKDETGY
-1220 EATSGRLKNVVIE
+1220 NVVIIG
-1233 ESCDIL
+1233 DI
-1239 GKLKVENL
+1239 
-1247 EGNIVTVTQDVYHNL
+1247 T
-1262 SFSHSNIVELFKV
+1262 
-1275 KRRTQKCFIW
+1275 
-1285 VQGALTPYEVIP
+1285 
-1297 GGSSRVENRS
+1297 
-1307 AFAYRAPGYDSNGGE
+1307 
-1322 ADIYIDGVIQ
+1322 
-1332 PRPNIY
+1332 
-1338 NMRGTSVSDTYA
+1338 
-1350 VNEFVLELSPGEGVA
+1350 NE
-1365 SIGIKIPRLNSETTR
+1365 R
-1380 FIMRARI
+1380 
-1387 IVFPDNQDVIFN
+1387 

>member
-218 VPDSDIDWNAFKVA
+218 VPDSDIDWDAFKSA

-295 ALLTIDESQIIDTVT
+295 ALLIIDESQIIDTVT

-409 PSLGISDLEF
+409 PSLGISELEF

-468 INLAFVPLSVTD
+468 INLVFVPLSVTD

-502 LQNDKVIQ
+502 LQNGKVIQ

-566 MFSLTASPR
+566 MFSLTAYPK

-581 FGYTFEFWFSEKKLA
+581 FGYTFEFWFSEKKLT

-607 NKVGQGQFWTKDNLK
+607 NKVGQGNFWTQENLK
-622 AGTDYWFYVR
+622 AGHTYYFYIR
-632 TVNSYGK
+632 TINSYGK
-639 SQFVEAV
+639 SVFVEASGVPVSLPTDIFDDLDNTVRETEAFKQLSEELKWNTESIAVLTNATYSLSTDVLQRSANAQAGITQLQQLRVSDNEARAQEIKEIYSAV
-646 GQASGTPK
+646 GENKSAIKETQTSITK
-654 DMLDELGNNFLTAEA
+654 LDEAIGQRFTEIRTDMDNAQADIISNSKAISNTNKAFAEN
-669 GQIMQEQIDFSKEA
+669 K
-683 IAELEL
+683 
-689 DTIDVK
+689 T
-695 QKVVSIDRDVEAVN
+695 
-709 EAVMMNTKFTTEV
+709 
-722 HFSLKEEVADR
+722 
-733 KAEIFRIEQ
+733 Q
-742 VQVTDREAAARWQE
+742 VQ
-756 QITAKVDYNASEIL
+756 AK
-770 NIKDA
+770 
-775 QSSYEKATAQ
+775 
-785 QISQVK
+785 
-791 ADVDG
+791 
-796 VKSRVTT
+796 
-803 VETATAD
+803 
-810 LKQSQA
+810 
-816 KFEQSTTA
+816 
-824 EFGEMRGY
+824 
-832 ITHFE
+832 
-837 TSLSNVEL
+837 
-845 AVSEAIMQTTAQVN
+845 
-859 QHSSEL
+859 
-865 LQSKA
+865 
-870 DVKRIANAT
+870 
-879 ATNEKATAE
+879 
-888 LAESVKAHYE
+888 
-898 DSQAEFVDV
+898 
-907 RKSIAEK
+907 
-914 DKAHSER
+914 
-921 TEQVRAELGK
+921 
-931 NINANKEEIDKTNK
+931 
-945 ELSDISAA
+945 
-953 VTTNTKAIAETDKTL
+953 
-968 TELEQVSSSRFD
+968 
-980 SNEATIA
+980 
-987 NIQNTQAN
+987 
-995 AESSQAET
+995 
-1003 TLQLAAQQNE
+1003 
-1013 QGSELLRAKASI
+1013 
-1025 RETNKII
+1025 
-1032 VDNDK
+1032 
-1037 AYAQKFT
+1037 
-1044 QIDAQLGENG
+1044 
-1054 ARFTRVE
+1054 
-1061 EALADTQQSVAKSI
+1061 
-1075 ERLDARFDEQEGMIE
+1075 FDEQEGMIQ
-1090 EKMQATFKQTG
+1090 EKMQATFEQSG

-1111 TIVHNNVKY
+1111 TIKHNGVSY

-1130 VKNGKLESFI
+1130 VKNGKLESYI

-1191 NNYLNGRPSWIINKN
+1191 NNYVAGKSGWIINKN

-1262 SFSHSNIVELFKV
+1262 SFSHNNIVELFKV

-1285 VQGALTPYEVIP
+1285 VQGALNPYERIP
-1297 GGSSRVENRS
+1297 NNGVKPENRS
-1307 AFAYRAPGYDSNGGE
+1307 AFAYRAPFYRNGAGA

-1332 PRPNIY
+1332 PRPSIY
-1338 NMRGTSVSDTYA
+1338 NMEDTSTSDFYA
-1350 VNEFVLELSPGEGVA
+1350 VNEFVLELSPGEGIA
-1365 SIGIKIPRLNSETTR
+1365 SVGIKIPQGGGEVTR

>member
-404 VKLEL
+404 IKLEL

-441 YIYEDLASKP
+441 YIYEDLVSKP

-468 INLAFVPLSVTD
+468 INLAFAPLSVTD

-502 LQNDKVIQ
+502 LQNGKVIQ

-607 NKVGQGQFWTKDNLK
+607 NKVGQGNFWTQENLK
-622 AGTDYWFYVR
+622 AGHTYYFYIR
-632 TVNSYGK
+632 TINSYGK
-639 SQFVEAV
+639 SVFVEASGVPVSLPTDIFDDLDNTVRETEAFKQLSEELKWNTESIAVLTNATYSLSTDVLQRSANAQAGITQLQQLRVSDNEAWAQEIKEIYSAV
-646 GQASGTPK
+646 GENKSAIRETQTSITELNKAFGQTTTEIRTELK
-654 DMLDELGNNFLTAEA
+654 TTNDATNKRIDDTNQKLGNTDKEIGRIRADVATN
-669 GQIMQEQIDFSKEA
+669 KEA
-683 IAELEL
+683 ISE
-689 DTIDVK
+689 T
-695 QKVVSIDRDVEAVN
+695 N
-709 EAVMMNTKFTTEV
+709 
-722 HFSLKEEVADR
+722 
-733 KAEIFRIEQ
+733 KAMAKSEEQ
-742 VQVTDREAAARWQE
+742 VQ
-756 QITAKVDYNASEIL
+756 
-770 NIKDA
+770 A
-775 QSSYEKATAQ
+775 QFGKQ
-785 QISQVK
+785 QGMI
-791 ADVDG
+791 
-796 VKSRVTT
+796 
-803 VETATAD
+803 
-810 LKQSQA
+810 
-816 KFEQSTTA
+816 
-824 EFGEMRGY
+824 
-832 ITHFE
+832 
-837 TSLSNVEL
+837 
-845 AVSEAIMQTTAQVN
+845 N
-859 QHSSEL
+859 Q
-865 LQSKA
+865 KM
-870 DVKRIANAT
+870 
-879 ATNEKATAE
+879 
-888 LAESVKAHYE
+888 
-898 DSQAEFVDV
+898 QAEF
-907 RKSIAEK
+907 S
-914 DKAHSER
+914 
-921 TEQVRAELGK
+921 
-931 NINANKEEIDKTNK
+931 
-945 ELSDISAA
+945 
-953 VTTNTKAIAETDKTL
+953 
-968 TELEQVSSSRFD
+968 
-980 SNEATIA
+980 
-987 NIQNTQAN
+987 
-995 AESSQAET
+995 
-1003 TLQLAAQQNE
+1003 
-1013 QGSELLRAKASI
+1013 
-1025 RETNKII
+1025 
-1032 VDNDK
+1032 
-1037 AYAQKFT
+1037 
-1044 QIDAQLGENG
+1044 
-1054 ARFTRVE
+1054 
-1061 EALADTQQSVAKSI
+1061 
-1075 ERLDARFDEQEGMIE
+1075 
-1090 EKMQATFKQTG
+1090 QTG

-1161 AAKNGQLFIRD
+1161 AAKNGQFFIREA
-1172 LFIEDGSITN
+1172 FIEDGSITN

-1191 NNYLNGRPSWIINKN
+1191 NNYVAGKSGWIINKN

-1285 VQGALTPYEVIP
+1285 VQGALNPYERIP
-1297 GGSSRVENRS
+1297 NNGVKPENRS
-1307 AFAYRAPGYDSNGGE
+1307 AFAYRAPFYRNGAGA

-1332 PRPNIY
+1332 PRPSIY
-1338 NMRGTSVSDTYA
+1338 NMEDTATSDFYA

-1365 SIGIKIPRLNSETTR
+1365 SIGIKIPQGGSETTR

>member
-102 LAIASHPIHKL
+102 LALASHPIHKL

-121 KIEDLGDNAQYE
+121 KIEDLGNNAQYE
-133 FHNGRTEADPYL
+133 FHNGRAEADPYL

-218 VPDSDIDWNAFKVA
+218 VPDSDIDWDAFKSA

-339 FEPVVI
+339 FEPIVI

-404 VKLEL
+404 IKLEL

-502 LQNDKVIQ
+502 LQNGKVIQ

-545 AISDFAIQAPPA
+545 SISDFAIQAPPA

-581 FGYTFEFWFSEKKLA
+581 FGYTFEFWFSEKKLTS
-596 NLSENEVITKT
+596 LSENEVITKT
-607 NKVGQGQFWTKDNLK
+607 NKVGQGNFWTQENLK
-622 AGTDYWFYVR
+622 AGHTYYFYIR
-632 TVNSYGK
+632 TINSYGK
-639 SQFVEAV
+639 SVFVEAYGV
-646 GQASGTPK
+646 PVSLPT
-654 DMLDELGNNFLTAEA
+654 DIFDDLD
-669 GQIMQEQIDFSKEA
+669 
-683 IAELEL
+683 
-689 DTIDVK
+689 
-695 QKVVSIDRDVEAVN
+695 
-709 EAVMMNTKFTTEV
+709 NT
-722 HFSLKEEVADR
+722 
-733 KAEIFRIEQ
+733 
-742 VQVTDREAAARWQE
+742 
-756 QITAKVDYNASEIL
+756 
-770 NIKDA
+770 
-775 QSSYEKATAQ
+775 
-785 QISQVK
+785 
-791 ADVDG
+791 
-796 VKSRVTT
+796 
-803 VETATAD
+803 
-810 LKQSQA
+810 
-816 KFEQSTTA
+816 
-824 EFGEMRGY
+824 
-832 ITHFE
+832 
-837 TSLSNVEL
+837 
-845 AVSEAIMQTTAQVN
+845 
-859 QHSSEL
+859 
-865 LQSKA
+865 
-870 DVKRIANAT
+870 
-879 ATNEKATAE
+879 
-888 LAESVKAHYE
+888 
-898 DSQAEFVDV
+898 
-907 RKSIAEK
+907 
-914 DKAHSER
+914 
-921 TEQVRAELGK
+921 
-931 NINANKEEIDKTNK
+931 
-945 ELSDISAA
+945 
-953 VTTNTKAIAETDKTL
+953 
-968 TELEQVSSSRFD
+968 
-980 SNEATIA
+980 
-987 NIQNTQAN
+987 
-995 AESSQAET
+995 
-1003 TLQLAAQQNE
+1003 
-1013 QGSELLRAKASI
+1013 I
-1025 RETNKII
+1025 RETEAFKQLSEELKWNTESIAVLTNATYSLSTDVLQRSANAQAGITQLQQLRVSDNEAWAQDIKRVYASIE
-1032 VDNDK
+1032 DNDK
-1037 AYAQKFT
+1037 ALRAEIKETQTSITELNKAFGQTTTEIRTELKTTNDATNKRIDDTNQK
-1044 QIDAQLGENG
+1044 LGNTDKEVGRIRADVLTNK
-1054 ARFTRVE
+1054 
-1061 EALADTQQSVAKSI
+1061 EAISETNKAMAKS
-1075 ERLDARFDEQEGMIE
+1075 EEQVQAQFGKQQGMINQ
-1090 EKMQATFKQTG
+1090 KMQAEFSQSG

-1161 AAKNGQLFIRD
+1161 AVKNGQLFIRD

-1239 GKLKVENL
+1239 GKLKVE
-1247 EGNIVTVTQDVYHNL
+1247 
-1262 SFSHSNIVELFKV
+1262 
-1275 KRRTQKCFIW
+1275 
-1285 VQGALTPYEVIP
+1285 
-1297 GGSSRVENRS
+1297 
-1307 AFAYRAPGYDSNGGE
+1307 
-1322 ADIYIDGVIQ
+1322 
-1332 PRPNIY
+1332 
-1338 NMRGTSVSDTYA
+1338 
-1350 VNEFVLELSPGEGVA
+1350 
-1365 SIGIKIPRLNSETTR
+1365 
-1380 FIMRARI
+1380 
-1387 IVFPDNQDVIFN
+1387 